1 LVIIALIL
9 IIFIAIQT
17 DYVQNK
23 LVGIATSR
31 ISKSL
36 GTEVS
41 IKHVSIG
48 ILNRLNLEGL
58 MVRDRS
64 KDTLIYAGALKV
76 RITDWFILKDKAVL
90 RYAGLEDA
98 VIKINR
104 KDGIWNYQYIIDH
117 FASPSPKD
125 PTKKSDLALDLKKID
140 LRNLRFVQNDQWVGE
155 RMTIQLANLIIDA
168 DRVDLNK
175 SIFII
180 DNIKLHQ
187 PLFAIQS
194 LPALR
199 PESLRKK
206 NTASVDTGMYF
217 NPGDIFIQTKKL
229 KITDGRL
236 FIDGNPNN
244 PSQNFDGSHIQLS
257 KLNGT
262 FNNVSF
268 IKDTIKADIDLSVKD
283 RSGFELQKLKTS
295 FRFTPQIMELA
306 SLDLRTNKSRI
317 GNYYAMKYTDFNK
330 DFGEYID
337 KVIMDARFKDA
348 KINSDDIAYFA
359 PELKNLKRNIEIS
372 GNYLGTV
379 ADFVVNNLY
388 CRVGNSTNLSGT
400 LSMKGLPD
408 INTTKILLNKGVVST
423 NYNDLLSY
431 IPALKDIKE
440 PNLAELGNIIYRGN
454 FNGTIQNFVTSG
466 VFSTA
471 LGGLT
476 TDLSLKLPNKGEPT
490 YKGKIETTRFNIG
503 KFLNADILGLV
514 NFKGG
519 IEGSSFNID
528 QLKTSL
534 NGTIDSLQLNG
545 YTYSNI
551 VTNGTFQ
558 KKAFT
563 GELEIDDPNLNF
575 TNSVEIDF
583 SKEIPSFNIVGDLVQ
598 SNLKAL
604 NFVKENIQITG
615 LLDANFTGTNIDN
628 FKGTAKFLNAAVKD
642 ETNKIS
648 FDSLNL
654 SSVQID
660 STRILS
666 VGSNELNA
674 TISGQFSILEL
685 PASIQAFLHHYYPVY
700 IREPKVIPQ
709 NQRFNIQFNT
719 RFIEPYLQIFAKKL
733 SGFNDASL
741 NGSIDTR
748 NSDLKVSANVPYGK
762 IDKYA
767 FNGIQLEGRGNLD
780 TISLNGNITTVTIN
794 DSLNFPNTN
803 ISVVARDDHSV
814 ISVKTSADNTLNE
827 ASLNADVVTLEDG
840 ARIQFL
846 PSSFVLNTKKWN
858 LEKEGE
864 LILRKNFIKATDVK
878 FSQGFQEIEVETE
891 EEDGGNTNNL
901 VVRLKNVVLGD
912 LTSPFL
918 KDPRLEGIT
927 SGEITMRD
935 FFGQFNAD
943 AILKAE
949 QFRFNDDSIGLVNI
963 KAGYNSKTGLIPFD
977 IQSANKG
984 FDFSA
989 KGSYNLKD
997 SIQQPLYTDIDLRDT
1012 RIHLLNQ
1019 FLTGL
1024 FSDLKGQAKGKLSI
1038 SGDPS
1043 SPTLIGKITLLNA
1056 GLKVDYTQVYY
1067 TIDSANISFEQD
1079 GINFGQFTIKDQ
1091 YKNTGTVK
1099 GKLFERGFKD
1109 MAFDFDLSTNKLLL
1123 IDTKP
1128 EDNQQFYGRAIG
1140 RVSTFSLKG
1149 PESNARMTLVAE
1161 STDSSHI
1168 FIPNSVTR
1176 ESGSADFIVFK
1187 EYGTEMIT
1195 NKNKSGFNLTVD
1207 LDLTAT
1213 NKTQIDVILDDLTG
1227 DVIKATGNGRLK
1239 IRAGTTEPLTIR
1251 GRYNIERG
1259 NYDFNFQSFIR
1270 KPFELMPNAGNYIEW
1285 TGDPFKA
1292 DIKIDAQYTAER
1304 IALYDLVSN
1313 LNLSGAVKGYRGEVY
1328 VIAELRDKLTEPKIR
1343 FRLDFPQGSPIKSDN
1358 ELSQYL
1364 NRLQNDDN
1372 EILKQVSFLIVFN
1385 TFAPPSVG
1393 NGGGNAANSS
1403 LTTIGANTL
1412 SQILTKEIN
1421 KMFSNFLY
1429 KLTGDKSLRF
1439 DLGTSWYSNNEITS
1453 SVAGGTLNNN
1463 SIDRSRVN
1471 FKLGKSFFQDKMIV
1485 TFGGDLDFNV
1495 SNSAA
1500 VKNGNFQWL
1509 PDLNIEFILSND
1521 RKLRAILFNKNS
1533 LDISNTGA
1541 GGIGRRNRFGASISY
1556 RKDFDKLFATKQD
1569 DVVFKPAT
1577 DSTQNN
1583 PASGQ

>member
-1 LVIIALIL
+1 M
-9 IIFIAIQT
+9 
-17 DYVQNK
+17 
-23 LVGIATSR
+23 ATSR

-64 KDTLIYAGALKV
+64 KDTLIYAGAVKV
-76 RITDWFILKDKAVL
+76 RITDWFILKEKSVL

-104 KDGIWNYQYIIDH
+104 KDSVWNYQYIVDH
-117 FASPSPKD
+117 FTSPSPS
-125 PTKKSDLALDLKKID
+125 KKKKGGLELDLKKID
-140 LRNLRFVQNDQWVGE
+140 LKNLRLVKNDQWVGE
-155 RMTIQLANLIIDA
+155 KMTVQFASLIIDA
-168 DRVDLNK
+168 NRVDLNN
-175 SIFII
+175 SIFLI
-180 DNIKLHQ
+180 DDIKLHQ
-187 PLFAIQS
+187 PFFAIQA

-199 PESLRKK
+199 PDSLRKK
-206 NTASVDTGMYF
+206 TKASIDTGMYF
-217 NPGDIFIQTKKL
+217 NAGDILVQAKQL
-229 KITDGRL
+229 KITDGKL

-244 PSQNFDGSHIQLS
+244 PSNNFDGSHIQLS
-257 KLNGT
+257 KLNGS
-262 FNNVSF
+262 FNHLSF
-268 IKDTIKADIDLSVKD
+268 VKDTIRADIDLSVKD
-283 RSGFELQKLKTS
+283 RSGFELQRLKTK

-306 SLDLRTNKSRI
+306 SLDLRTSKSRI

-337 KVIMDARFKDA
+337 KVVMEARFKDA

-359 PELKNLKRNIEIS
+359 PELNNLKRNIEIS

-379 ADFVVNNLY
+379 ADFTT
-388 CRVGNSTNLSGT
+388 TNLSCRIGNNTKLYGT

-408 INTTKILLNKGVVST
+408 INTTKIGLTKSVVTT
-423 NYNDLLSY
+423 NYNDLLSF
-431 IPALKDIKE
+431 IPVLKDIKD

-454 FNGTIQNFVTSG
+454 FNGTIRNFVTSG

-476 TDLSLKLPNKGEPT
+476 TDISLKLPVKGEPS
-490 YKGKIETTRFNIG
+490 YKGEIETTRFNIG
-503 KFLNADILGLV
+503 KFLNTEALGLV

-528 QLKTSL
+528 LLKTTV
-534 NGTIDSLQLNG
+534 NGTIDSLQFNG
-545 YTYSNI
+545 YTYANI
-551 VTNGTFQ
+551 ITNGTFQ
-558 KKAFT
+558 KKSFE

-575 TNSVEIDF
+575 TNSVIIDL
-583 SKEIPSFNIVGDLVQ
+583 SKEEPSFNIVGDLVQ

-604 NFVKENIQITG
+604 NFVKQNIEITG

-628 FKGTAKFLNAAVKD
+628 FKGIAKFLNASIKD

-654 SSVQID
+654 SSIQND
-660 STRILS
+660 SIKILS
-666 VGSNELNA
+666 VGSNELQA

-685 PASIQAFLHHYYPVY
+685 PASIQSFLHHYYPVY
-700 IREPKVIPQ
+700 IAEPKVIPQ
-709 NQRFNIQFNT
+709 NQRFDIKINT
-719 RFIEPYLQIFAKKL
+719 NYIEPYLQIFTKGIT
-733 SGFNDASL
+733 GFNDASL
-741 NGSIDTR
+741 TGSIDTR
-748 NSDLKVSANVPYGK
+748 NNDLKISANVPYGRF
-762 IDKYA
+762 DKYG

-780 TISLNGNITTVTIN
+780 TISLNGNITTITIN

-803 ISVVARDDHSV
+803 ISVVAKNDHSIV
-814 ISVKTSADNTLNE
+814 SIKTSADNTLNE
-827 ASLNADVVTLEDG
+827 ASLNADVITLEDG

-864 LILRKNFIKATDVK
+864 LILRKKIIKATDVK
-878 FSQGFQEIEVETE
+878 FTQGFQEIEVETE

-901 VVRLKNVVLGD
+901 IVKLKNVVLGD
-912 LTSPFL
+912 LTSLFM

-935 FFGQFNAD
+935 FFGQFNAE
-943 AILKAE
+943 ALLKAE

-963 KAGYNSKTGLIPFD
+963 KSGYNSKTGLIPFD

-1024 FSDLKGQAKGKLSI
+1024 FSDLKGQAKGKLSV
-1038 SGDPS
+1038 SGDPK
-1043 SPTLIGKITLLNA
+1043 SPTLLGKVKLLNA

-1067 TIDSANISFEQD
+1067 TIDSANISFEED
-1079 GINFGQFTIKDQ
+1079 GIDFGQFTIKDQ
-1091 YKNTGTVK
+1091 YKNIGSVK
-1099 GKLFERGFKD
+1099 GKLYERGFKD

-1123 IDTKP
+1123 IDTKL

-1149 PESNARMTLVAE
+1149 PESNAKMTLVAE

-1168 FIPNSVTR
+1168 YIPNSVTR

-1187 EYGTEMIT
+1187 EYGTEMVNT
-1195 NKNKSGFNLTVD
+1195 KNKSGFNLTVD

-1213 NKTQIDVILDDLTG
+1213 NKTEIDVILDDLTG
-1227 DVIKATGNGRLK
+1227 DVIKATGNGRLR

-1251 GRYNIERG
+1251 GRYNIEKG

-1270 KPFELMPNAGNYIEW
+1270 KPFVLMPNAGNYIEW

-1292 DIKIDAQYTAER
+1292 DIRIDAQYTAER
-1304 IALYDLVSN
+1304 IAMYDLVSN
-1313 LNLSGAVKGYRGEVY
+1313 LQVDGTTKGYRGEVY
-1328 VIAELRDKLTEPKIR
+1328 VIAELRDKLTAPKIR
-1343 FRLDFPQGSPIKSDN
+1343 FRLDFPQGSPVKTDN
-1358 ELSQYL
+1358 VLAQYI
-1364 NRLQNDDN
+1364 NRLENDEN

-1393 NGGGNAANSS
+1393 NSGSSAANNS

-1453 SVAGGTLNNN
+1453 NVAGGTLNNN
-1463 SIDRSRVN
+1463 TIDRSRVN

-1500 VKNGNFQWL
+1500 IKNGNFQWL
-1509 PDLNIEFILSND
+1509 PDLNVEFILSKD

-1533 LDISNTGA
+1533 LDISNTSA

-1556 RKDFDKLFATKQD
+1556 RKDFDKLFATKPD
-1569 DVVFKPAT
+1569 DIVFKPAT
-1577 DSTQNN
+1577 DSTQKS

>member
-1 LVIIALIL
+1 M
-9 IIFIAIQT
+9 
-17 DYVQNK
+17 
-23 LVGIATSR
+23 ATSR

-64 KDTLIYAGALKV
+64 KDTLIYAGAVKV
-76 RITDWFILKDKAVL
+76 RITDWFILKEKSVL

-104 KDGIWNYQYIIDH
+104 KDSVWNYQYIVDH
-117 FASPSPKD
+117 FTSPSPS
-125 PTKKSDLALDLKKID
+125 KKKKGGLELDLKKID
-140 LRNLRFVQNDQWVGE
+140 LKNLRLVKNDQWVGE
-155 RMTIQLANLIIDA
+155 KMTVQFASLIIDA
-168 DRVDLNK
+168 NRVDLNN
-175 SIFII
+175 SIFLI
-180 DNIKLHQ
+180 DDIKLHQ
-187 PLFAIQS
+187 PFFAIQA

-199 PESLRKK
+199 PDSLRKK
-206 NTASVDTGMYF
+206 TKASIDTGMYF
-217 NPGDIFIQTKKL
+217 NAGDILVQAKQL
-229 KITDGRL
+229 KITDGKL

-244 PSQNFDGSHIQLS
+244 PSNNFDGSHIQLS
-257 KLNGT
+257 KLNGS
-262 FNNVSF
+262 FNHLSF
-268 IKDTIKADIDLSVKD
+268 VKDTIRADIDLSVKD
-283 RSGFELQKLKTS
+283 RSGFELQRLKTK

-306 SLDLRTNKSRI
+306 SLDLRTSKSRI

-337 KVIMDARFKDA
+337 KVVMEARFKDA

-379 ADFVVNNLY
+379 ADFTT
-388 CRVGNSTNLSGT
+388 TNLSCRIGNNTKLYGT

-408 INTTKILLNKGVVST
+408 INTTKIGLTKSVVTT
-423 NYNDLLSY
+423 NYNDLLSF
-431 IPALKDIKE
+431 IPVLKDIKD

-454 FNGTIQNFVTSG
+454 FNGTIRNFVTSG

-476 TDLSLKLPNKGEPT
+476 TDISLKLPVKGEPS
-490 YKGKIETTRFNIG
+490 YKGEIETTRFNIG
-503 KFLNADILGLV
+503 KFLNTDALGLV

-528 QLKTSL
+528 LLKTTV
-534 NGTIDSLQLNG
+534 NGTIDSLQFNG
-545 YTYSNI
+545 YTYANI
-551 VTNGTFQ
+551 ITNGTFQ
-558 KKAFT
+558 KKSFE

-575 TNSVEIDF
+575 TNSVIIDL
-583 SKEIPSFNIVGDLVQ
+583 SKEEPSFNIVGDLVQ

-604 NFVKENIQITG
+604 NFVKQNIEITG

-628 FKGTAKFLNAAVKD
+628 FKGIAKFLNASIKD

-654 SSVQID
+654 SSIQND
-660 STRILS
+660 SIKILS
-666 VGSNELNA
+666 VGSNELQA

-685 PASIQAFLHHYYPVY
+685 PASIQSFLHHYYPVY
-700 IREPKVIPQ
+700 IAEPKVIPQ
-709 NQRFNIQFNT
+709 NQRFDIKINT
-719 RFIEPYLQIFAKKL
+719 NYIEPYLQIFTKGIT
-733 SGFNDASL
+733 GFNDASL
-741 NGSIDTR
+741 TGSIDTR
-748 NSDLKVSANVPYGK
+748 NNDLKISANVPYGRF
-762 IDKYA
+762 DKYG

-780 TISLNGNITTVTIN
+780 TISLNGNITTITIN

-803 ISVVARDDHSV
+803 ISVVAKNDHSIV
-814 ISVKTSADNTLNE
+814 SIKTSADNTLNE
-827 ASLNADVVTLEDG
+827 ASLNADVITLEDG

-864 LILRKNFIKATDVK
+864 LILRKKIIKATDVK
-878 FSQGFQEIEVETE
+878 FTQGFQEIEVETE

-901 VVRLKNVVLGD
+901 IVKLKNVVLGD
-912 LTSPFL
+912 LTSLFM

-935 FFGQFNAD
+935 FFGQFNAE
-943 AILKAE
+943 ALLKAE

-963 KAGYNSKTGLIPFD
+963 KSGYNSKTGLIPFD

-1024 FSDLKGQAKGKLSI
+1024 FSDLKGQAKGKLSV
-1038 SGDPS
+1038 SGDPK
-1043 SPTLIGKITLLNA
+1043 SPTLLGKVKLLNA

-1067 TIDSANISFEQD
+1067 TIDSANISFEED
-1079 GINFGQFTIKDQ
+1079 GIDFGQFTIKDQ
-1091 YKNTGTVK
+1091 YKNIGSVK
-1099 GKLFERGFKD
+1099 GKLYERGFKD

-1123 IDTKP
+1123 IDTKL

-1149 PESNARMTLVAE
+1149 PESNAKMTLVAE

-1168 FIPNSVTR
+1168 YIPNSVTR

-1187 EYGTEMIT
+1187 EYGTEMVNT
-1195 NKNKSGFNLTVD
+1195 KNKSGFNLTVD

-1213 NKTQIDVILDDLTG
+1213 NKTEIDVILDDLTG
-1227 DVIKATGNGRLK
+1227 DVIKATGNGRLR

-1251 GRYNIERG
+1251 GRYNIEKG

-1270 KPFELMPNAGNYIEW
+1270 KPFVLMPNAGNYIEW

-1292 DIKIDAQYTAER
+1292 DIRIDAQYTAER
-1304 IALYDLVSN
+1304 IAMYDLVSN
-1313 LNLSGAVKGYRGEVY
+1313 LQVDGTTKGYRGEVY
-1328 VIAELRDKLTEPKIR
+1328 VIAELRDKLTAPKIR
-1343 FRLDFPQGSPIKSDN
+1343 FRLDFPQGSPVKTDN
-1358 ELSQYL
+1358 VLAQYI
-1364 NRLQNDDN
+1364 NRLENDEN

-1393 NGGGNAANSS
+1393 NSGSSAANNS

-1453 SVAGGTLNNN
+1453 NVAGGTLNNN
-1463 SIDRSRVN
+1463 TIDRSRVN

-1500 VKNGNFQWL
+1500 IKNGNFQWL
-1509 PDLNIEFILSND
+1509 PDLNVEFILSKD

-1533 LDISNTGA
+1533 LDISNTSA

-1556 RKDFDKLFATKQD
+1556 RKDFDKLFATKPD
-1569 DVVFKPAT
+1569 DIVVKPAT
-1577 DSTQNN
+1577 DSTQKS

>member
-1 LVIIALIL
+1 
-9 IIFIAIQT
+9 
-17 DYVQNK
+17 
-23 LVGIATSR
+23 
-31 ISKSL
+31 
-36 GTEVS
+36 
-41 IKHVSIG
+41 
-48 ILNRLNLEGL
+48 

-64 KDTLIYAGALKV
+64 KDTLIYAGAVKV
-76 RITDWFILKDKAVL
+76 RITDWFILKEKSVL

-104 KDGIWNYQYIIDH
+104 KDSVWNYQYIVDH
-117 FASPSPKD
+117 FTSPSPS
-125 PTKKSDLALDLKKID
+125 KKKKGGLELDLKKID
-140 LRNLRFVQNDQWVGE
+140 LKNLRLVKNDQWVGE
-155 RMTIQLANLIIDA
+155 KMTVQFASLIIDA
-168 DRVDLNK
+168 NRVDLNN
-175 SIFII
+175 SIFLI
-180 DNIKLHQ
+180 DDIKLHQ
-187 PLFAIQS
+187 PFFAIQA

-199 PESLRKK
+199 PDSLRKK
-206 NTASVDTGMYF
+206 TKASIDTGMYF
-217 NPGDIFIQTKKL
+217 NAGDILVQAKQL
-229 KITDGRL
+229 KITDGKL

-244 PSQNFDGSHIQLS
+244 PSNNFDGSHIQLS
-257 KLNGT
+257 KLNGS
-262 FNNVSF
+262 FNHLSF
-268 IKDTIKADIDLSVKD
+268 VKDTIRADIDLSVKD
-283 RSGFELQKLKTS
+283 RSGFELQRLKTK

-306 SLDLRTNKSRI
+306 SLDLRTSKSRI

-337 KVIMDARFKDA
+337 KVVMEARFKDA

-379 ADFVVNNLY
+379 ADFTT
-388 CRVGNSTNLSGT
+388 TNLSCRIGNNTKLYGT

-408 INTTKILLNKGVVST
+408 INTTKIGLTKSVVTT
-423 NYNDLLSY
+423 NYNDLLSF
-431 IPALKDIKE
+431 IPVLKDIKD

-454 FNGTIQNFVTSG
+454 FNGTIRNFVTSG

-476 TDLSLKLPNKGEPT
+476 TDISLKLPVKGEPS
-490 YKGKIETTRFNIG
+490 YKGEIETTRFNIG
-503 KFLNADILGLV
+503 KFLNTDALGLV

-528 QLKTSL
+528 LLKTTV
-534 NGTIDSLQLNG
+534 NGTIDSLQFNG
-545 YTYSNI
+545 YTYANI
-551 VTNGTFQ
+551 ITNGTFQ
-558 KKAFT
+558 KKSFE

-575 TNSVEIDF
+575 TNSVIIDL
-583 SKEIPSFNIVGDLVQ
+583 SKEEPSFNIVGDLVQ

-604 NFVKENIQITG
+604 NFVKQNIEITG

-628 FKGTAKFLNAAVKD
+628 FKGIAKFLNASIKD

-654 SSVQID
+654 SSIQND
-660 STRILS
+660 SIKILS
-666 VGSNELNA
+666 VGSNELQA

-685 PASIQAFLHHYYPVY
+685 PASIQSFLHHYYPVY
-700 IREPKVIPQ
+700 IAEPKVIPQ
-709 NQRFNIQFNT
+709 NQRFDIKINT
-719 RFIEPYLQIFAKKL
+719 NYIEPYLQIFTKGIT
-733 SGFNDASL
+733 GFNDASL
-741 NGSIDTR
+741 TGSIDTR
-748 NSDLKVSANVPYGK
+748 NNDLKISANVPYGRF
-762 IDKYA
+762 DKYG

-780 TISLNGNITTVTIN
+780 TISLNGNITTITIN

-803 ISVVARDDHSV
+803 ISVVAKNDHSIV
-814 ISVKTSADNTLNE
+814 SIKTSADNTLNE
-827 ASLNADVVTLEDG
+827 ASLNADVITLEDG

-864 LILRKNFIKATDVK
+864 LILRKKIIKATDVK
-878 FSQGFQEIEVETE
+878 FTQGFQEIEVETE

-901 VVRLKNVVLGD
+901 IVKLKNVVLGD
-912 LTSPFL
+912 LTSLFM

-935 FFGQFNAD
+935 FFGQFNAE
-943 AILKAE
+943 ALLKAE

-963 KAGYNSKTGLIPFD
+963 KSGYNSKTGLIPFD

-1024 FSDLKGQAKGKLSI
+1024 FSDLKGQAKGKLSV
-1038 SGDPS
+1038 SGDPK
-1043 SPTLIGKITLLNA
+1043 SPTLLGKVKLLNA

-1067 TIDSANISFEQD
+1067 TIDSANISFEED
-1079 GINFGQFTIKDQ
+1079 GIDFGQFTIKDQ
-1091 YKNTGTVK
+1091 YKNIGSVK
-1099 GKLFERGFKD
+1099 GKLYERGFKD

-1123 IDTKP
+1123 IDTKL

-1149 PESNARMTLVAE
+1149 PESNAKMTLVAE

-1168 FIPNSVTR
+1168 YIPNSVTR

-1187 EYGTEMIT
+1187 EYGTEMVNT
-1195 NKNKSGFNLTVD
+1195 KNKSGFNLTVD

-1213 NKTQIDVILDDLTG
+1213 NKTEIDVILDDLTG
-1227 DVIKATGNGRLK
+1227 DVIKATGNGRLR

-1251 GRYNIERG
+1251 GRYNIEKG

-1270 KPFELMPNAGNYIEW
+1270 KPFVLMPNAGNYIEW

-1292 DIKIDAQYTAER
+1292 DIRIDAQYTAER
-1304 IALYDLVSN
+1304 IAMYDLVSN
-1313 LNLSGAVKGYRGEVY
+1313 LQVDGTTKGYRGEVY
-1328 VIAELRDKLTEPKIR
+1328 VIAELRDKLTAPKIR
-1343 FRLDFPQGSPIKSDN
+1343 FRLDFPQGSPVKTDN
-1358 ELSQYL
+1358 VLAQYI
-1364 NRLQNDDN
+1364 NRLENDEN

-1393 NGGGNAANSS
+1393 NSGSSAANNS

-1453 SVAGGTLNNN
+1453 NVAGGTLNNN
-1463 SIDRSRVN
+1463 TIDRSRVN

-1500 VKNGNFQWL
+1500 IKNGNFQWL
-1509 PDLNIEFILSND
+1509 PDLNVEFILSKD

-1533 LDISNTGA
+1533 LDISNTSA

-1556 RKDFDKLFATKQD
+1556 RKDFDKLFATKPD
-1569 DVVFKPAT
+1569 DIVFKPAT
-1577 DSTQNN
+1577 DSTQKS

>member
-1 LVIIALIL
+1 M
-9 IIFIAIQT
+9 
-17 DYVQNK
+17 
-23 LVGIATSR
+23 ATSR

-64 KDTLIYAGALKV
+64 KDTLIYAGAVKV
-76 RITDWFILKDKAVL
+76 RITDWFILKEKSVL

-104 KDGIWNYQYIIDH
+104 KDSVWNYQYIVDH
-117 FASPSPKD
+117 FTSPSPS
-125 PTKKSDLALDLKKID
+125 KKKKGGLELDLKKID
-140 LRNLRFVQNDQWVGE
+140 LKNLRLVKNDQWVGE
-155 RMTIQLANLIIDA
+155 KMTVQFASLIIDA
-168 DRVDLNK
+168 NRVDLNN
-175 SIFII
+175 SIFLI
-180 DNIKLHQ
+180 DDIKLHQ
-187 PLFAIQS
+187 PFFAIQA

-199 PESLRKK
+199 PDSLRKK
-206 NTASVDTGMYF
+206 TKASIDTGMYF
-217 NPGDIFIQTKKL
+217 NAGDILVQAKQL
-229 KITDGRL
+229 KITDGKL

-244 PSQNFDGSHIQLS
+244 PSNNFDGSHIQLS
-257 KLNGT
+257 KLNGS
-262 FNNVSF
+262 FNHLSF
-268 IKDTIKADIDLSVKD
+268 VKDTIRADIDLSVKD
-283 RSGFELQKLKTS
+283 RSGFELQRLKTK

-306 SLDLRTNKSRI
+306 SLDLRTSKSRI

-337 KVIMDARFKDA
+337 KVVMEARFKDA

-379 ADFVVNNLY
+379 ADFTT
-388 CRVGNSTNLSGT
+388 TNLSCRIGNNTKLYGT

-408 INTTKILLNKGVVST
+408 INTTKIGLTKSVVTT
-423 NYNDLLSY
+423 NYNDLLSF
-431 IPALKDIKE
+431 IPVLKDIKD

-454 FNGTIQNFVTSG
+454 FNGTIRNFVTSG

-476 TDLSLKLPNKGEPT
+476 TDISLKLPVKGEPS
-490 YKGKIETTRFNIG
+490 YKGEIETTRFNIG
-503 KFLNADILGLV
+503 KFLNTDALGLV

-528 QLKTSL
+528 LLKTTV
-534 NGTIDSLQLNG
+534 NGTIDSLQFNG
-545 YTYSNI
+545 YTYANI
-551 VTNGTFQ
+551 ITNGTFQ
-558 KKAFT
+558 KKSFE

-575 TNSVEIDF
+575 TNSVIIDL
-583 SKEIPSFNIVGDLVQ
+583 SKEEPSFNIVGDLVQ

-604 NFVKENIQITG
+604 NFVKQNIEITG

-628 FKGTAKFLNAAVKD
+628 FKGIAKFLNASIKD

-654 SSVQID
+654 SSIQND
-660 STRILS
+660 SIKILS
-666 VGSNELNA
+666 VGSNELQA

-685 PASIQAFLHHYYPVY
+685 PASIQSFLHHYYPVY
-700 IREPKVIPQ
+700 IAEPKVIPQ
-709 NQRFNIQFNT
+709 NQRFDIKINT
-719 RFIEPYLQIFAKKL
+719 NYIEPYLQIFTKGIT
-733 SGFNDASL
+733 GFNDASL
-741 NGSIDTR
+741 TGSIDTR
-748 NSDLKVSANVPYGK
+748 NNDLKISANVPYGRF
-762 IDKYA
+762 DKYG

-780 TISLNGNITTVTIN
+780 TISLNGNITTITIN

-803 ISVVARDDHSV
+803 ISVVAKNDHSIV
-814 ISVKTSADNTLNE
+814 SIKTSADNTLNE
-827 ASLNADVVTLEDG
+827 ASLNADVITLEDG

-864 LILRKNFIKATDVK
+864 LILRKKIIKATDVK
-878 FSQGFQEIEVETE
+878 FTQGFQEIEVETE

-901 VVRLKNVVLGD
+901 IVKLKNVVLGD
-912 LTSPFL
+912 LTSLFM

-935 FFGQFNAD
+935 FFGQFNAE
-943 AILKAE
+943 ALLKAE

-963 KAGYNSKTGLIPFD
+963 KSGYNSKTGLIPFD

-1024 FSDLKGQAKGKLSI
+1024 FSDLKGQAKGKLSV
-1038 SGDPS
+1038 SGDPK
-1043 SPTLIGKITLLNA
+1043 SPTLLGKVKLLNA

-1067 TIDSANISFEQD
+1067 TIDSDNISFEED
-1079 GINFGQFTIKDQ
+1079 GIDFGQFTIKDQ
-1091 YKNTGTVK
+1091 YKNIGSVK
-1099 GKLFERGFKD
+1099 GKLYERGFKD

-1123 IDTKP
+1123 IDTKL

-1149 PESNARMTLVAE
+1149 PESNAKMTLVAE

-1168 FIPNSVTR
+1168 YIPNSVTR

-1187 EYGTEMIT
+1187 EYGTEMVNT
-1195 NKNKSGFNLTVD
+1195 KNKSGFNLTVD

-1213 NKTQIDVILDDLTG
+1213 NKTEIDVILDDLTG
-1227 DVIKATGNGRLK
+1227 DVIKATGNGRLR

-1251 GRYNIERG
+1251 GRYNIEKG

-1270 KPFELMPNAGNYIEW
+1270 KPFVLMPNAGNYIEW

-1292 DIKIDAQYTAER
+1292 DIRIDAQYTAER
-1304 IALYDLVSN
+1304 IAMYDLVSN
-1313 LNLSGAVKGYRGEVY
+1313 LQVDGTTKGYRGEVY
-1328 VIAELRDKLTEPKIR
+1328 VIAELRDKLTAPKIR
-1343 FRLDFPQGSPIKSDN
+1343 FRLDFPQGSPVKTDN
-1358 ELSQYL
+1358 VLAQYI
-1364 NRLQNDDN
+1364 NRLENDEN

-1393 NGGGNAANSS
+1393 NSGSSAANNS

-1453 SVAGGTLNNN
+1453 NVAGGTLNNN
-1463 SIDRSRVN
+1463 TIDRSRVN

-1500 VKNGNFQWL
+1500 IKNGNFQWL
-1509 PDLNIEFILSND
+1509 PDLNVEFILSKD

-1533 LDISNTGA
+1533 LDISNTSA

-1556 RKDFDKLFATKQD
+1556 RKDFDKLFATKPD
-1569 DVVFKPAT
+1569 DIVFKPAT
-1577 DSTQNN
+1577 DSTQKS

>member
-1 LVIIALIL
+1 M
-9 IIFIAIQT
+9 
-17 DYVQNK
+17 
-23 LVGIATSR
+23 ATSR

-64 KDTLIYAGALKV
+64 KDTLIYAGAVKV
-76 RITDWFILKDKAVL
+76 RITDWFILKEKSVL

-104 KDGIWNYQYIIDH
+104 KDSVWNYQYIVDH
-117 FASPSPKD
+117 FTSPSPS
-125 PTKKSDLALDLKKID
+125 KKKKGGLELDLKKID
-140 LRNLRFVQNDQWVGE
+140 LKNLRLVKNDQWVGE
-155 RMTIQLANLIIDA
+155 KMTVQFASLIIDA
-168 DRVDLNK
+168 NRVDLNN
-175 SIFII
+175 SIFLI
-180 DNIKLHQ
+180 DDIKLHQ
-187 PLFAIQS
+187 PFFAIQA

-199 PESLRKK
+199 PDSLRKK
-206 NTASVDTGMYF
+206 TKASIDTGMYF
-217 NPGDIFIQTKKL
+217 NAGDILVQAKQL
-229 KITDGRL
+229 KITDGKL

-244 PSQNFDGSHIQLS
+244 PSNNFDGSHIQLS
-257 KLNGT
+257 KLNGS
-262 FNNVSF
+262 FNHLSF
-268 IKDTIKADIDLSVKD
+268 VKDTIRADIDLSVKD
-283 RSGFELQKLKTS
+283 RSGFELQRLKTK

-306 SLDLRTNKSRI
+306 SLDLRTSKSRI

-337 KVIMDARFKDA
+337 KVVMEARFKDA

-379 ADFVVNNLY
+379 ADFTT
-388 CRVGNSTNLSGT
+388 TNLSCRIGNNTKLYGT

-408 INTTKILLNKGVVST
+408 INTTKIGLTKSVVTT
-423 NYNDLLSY
+423 NYNDLLSF
-431 IPALKDIKE
+431 IPVLKDIKD

-454 FNGTIQNFVTSG
+454 FNGTIRNFVTSG

-476 TDLSLKLPNKGEPT
+476 TDISLKLPVKGEPS
-490 YKGKIETTRFNIG
+490 YKGEIETTRFNIG
-503 KFLNADILGLV
+503 KFLNTDALGLV

-528 QLKTSL
+528 LLKTTV
-534 NGTIDSLQLNG
+534 NGTIDSLQFNG
-545 YTYSNI
+545 YTYANI
-551 VTNGTFQ
+551 ITNGTFQ
-558 KKAFT
+558 KKSFE

-575 TNSVEIDF
+575 TNSVIIDL
-583 SKEIPSFNIVGDLVQ
+583 SKEEPSFNIVGDLVQ

-604 NFVKENIQITG
+604 NFVKQNIEITG

-628 FKGTAKFLNAAVKD
+628 FKGIAKFLNASIKD

-654 SSVQID
+654 SSIQND
-660 STRILS
+660 SIKILS
-666 VGSNELNA
+666 VGSNELQA

-685 PASIQAFLHHYYPVY
+685 PASIQSFLHHYYPVY
-700 IREPKVIPQ
+700 IAEPKVIPQ
-709 NQRFNIQFNT
+709 NQRFDIKINT
-719 RFIEPYLQIFAKKL
+719 NYIEPYLQIFTKGIT
-733 SGFNDASL
+733 GFNDASL
-741 NGSIDTR
+741 TGSIDTR
-748 NSDLKVSANVPYGK
+748 NNDLKISANVPYGRF
-762 IDKYA
+762 DKYG

-780 TISLNGNITTVTIN
+780 TISLNGNITTITIN

-803 ISVVARDDHSV
+803 ISVVAKNDHSIV
-814 ISVKTSADNTLNE
+814 SIKTSADNTLNE
-827 ASLNADVVTLEDG
+827 ASLNADVITLEDG

-864 LILRKNFIKATDVK
+864 LILRKKIIKATDVK
-878 FSQGFQEIEVETE
+878 FTQGFQEIEVETE

-901 VVRLKNVVLGD
+901 IVKLKNVVLGD
-912 LTSPFL
+912 LTSLFM

-935 FFGQFNAD
+935 FFGQFNAE
-943 AILKAE
+943 ALLKAE

-963 KAGYNSKTGLIPFD
+963 KSGYNSKTGLIPFD

-1024 FSDLKGQAKGKLSI
+1024 FSDLKGQAKGKLSV
-1038 SGDPS
+1038 SGDPK
-1043 SPTLIGKITLLNA
+1043 SPTLLGKVKLLNA

-1067 TIDSANISFEQD
+1067 TIDSANISFEED
-1079 GINFGQFTIKDQ
+1079 GIDFGQFTIKDQ
-1091 YKNTGTVK
+1091 YKNIGSVK
-1099 GKLFERGFKD
+1099 GKLYERGFKD

-1123 IDTKP
+1123 IDTKL

-1149 PESNARMTLVAE
+1149 PESNAKMTLVAE

-1168 FIPNSVTR
+1168 YIPNSVTR

-1187 EYGTEMIT
+1187 EYGTEMVNT
-1195 NKNKSGFNLTVD
+1195 KNKSGFNLTVD

-1213 NKTQIDVILDDLTG
+1213 NKTEIDVILDDLTG
-1227 DVIKATGNGRLK
+1227 DVIKATGNGRLR

-1251 GRYNIERG
+1251 GRYNIEKG

-1270 KPFELMPNAGNYIEW
+1270 KPFVLMPNAGNYIEW

-1292 DIKIDAQYTAER
+1292 DIRIDAQYTAER
-1304 IALYDLVSN
+1304 IAMYDLVSN
-1313 LNLSGAVKGYRGEVY
+1313 LQVDGTTKGYRGEVY
-1328 VIAELRDKLTEPKIR
+1328 VIAELRDKLTAPKIR
-1343 FRLDFPQGSPIKSDN
+1343 FRLDFPQGSPVKTDN
-1358 ELSQYL
+1358 VLAQYI
-1364 NRLQNDDN
+1364 NRLENDEN

-1393 NGGGNAANSS
+1393 NSGSSAANNS

-1453 SVAGGTLNNN
+1453 NVAGGTLNNN
-1463 SIDRSRVN
+1463 TIDLSRVN

-1500 VKNGNFQWL
+1500 IKNGNFQWL
-1509 PDLNIEFILSND
+1509 PDLNVEFILSKD

-1533 LDISNTGA
+1533 LDISNTSA

-1556 RKDFDKLFATKQD
+1556 RKDFDKLFATKPD
-1569 DVVFKPAT
+1569 DIVFKPAT
-1577 DSTQNN
+1577 DSTQKS

>member
-1 LVIIALIL
+1 M
-9 IIFIAIQT
+9 
-17 DYVQNK
+17 
-23 LVGIATSR
+23 ATSR

-36 GTEVS
+36 CTEVS

-64 KDTLIYAGALKV
+64 KDTLIYAGAVKV
-76 RITDWFILKDKAVL
+76 RITDWFILKEKSVL

-104 KDGIWNYQYIIDH
+104 KDSVWNYQYIVDH
-117 FASPSPKD
+117 FTSPSPS
-125 PTKKSDLALDLKKID
+125 KKKKGGLELDLKKID
-140 LRNLRFVQNDQWVGE
+140 LKNLRLVKNDQWVGE
-155 RMTIQLANLIIDA
+155 KMTVQFASLIIDA
-168 DRVDLNK
+168 NRVDLNN
-175 SIFII
+175 SIFLI
-180 DNIKLHQ
+180 DDIKLHQ
-187 PLFAIQS
+187 PFFAIQA

-199 PESLRKK
+199 PDSLRKK
-206 NTASVDTGMYF
+206 TKASIDTGMYF
-217 NPGDIFIQTKKL
+217 NAGDILVQAKQL
-229 KITDGRL
+229 KITDGKL

-244 PSQNFDGSHIQLS
+244 PSNNFDGSHIQLS
-257 KLNGT
+257 KLNGS
-262 FNNVSF
+262 FNHLSF
-268 IKDTIKADIDLSVKD
+268 VKDTIRADIDLSVKD
-283 RSGFELQKLKTS
+283 RSGFELQRLKTK

-306 SLDLRTNKSRI
+306 SLDLRTSKSRI

-337 KVIMDARFKDA
+337 KVVMEARFKDA

-379 ADFVVNNLY
+379 ADFTT
-388 CRVGNSTNLSGT
+388 TNLSCRIGNNTKLYGT

-408 INTTKILLNKGVVST
+408 INTTKIGLTKSVVTT
-423 NYNDLLSY
+423 NYNDLLSF
-431 IPALKDIKE
+431 IPVLKDIKD

-454 FNGTIQNFVTSG
+454 FNGTIRNFVTSG

-476 TDLSLKLPNKGEPT
+476 TDISLKLPVKGEPS
-490 YKGKIETTRFNIG
+490 YKGEIETTRFNIG
-503 KFLNADILGLV
+503 KFLNTDALGLV

-528 QLKTSL
+528 LLKTTV
-534 NGTIDSLQLNG
+534 NGTIDSLQFNG
-545 YTYSNI
+545 YTYANI
-551 VTNGTFQ
+551 ITNGTFQ
-558 KKAFT
+558 KKSFE

-575 TNSVEIDF
+575 TNSVIIDL
-583 SKEIPSFNIVGDLVQ
+583 SKEEPSFNIVGDLVQ

-604 NFVKENIQITG
+604 NFVKQNIEITG

-628 FKGTAKFLNAAVKD
+628 FKGIAKFLNASIKD

-654 SSVQID
+654 SSIQND
-660 STRILS
+660 SIKILS
-666 VGSNELNA
+666 VGSNELQA

-685 PASIQAFLHHYYPVY
+685 PASIQSFLHHYYPVY
-700 IREPKVIPQ
+700 IAEPKVIPQ
-709 NQRFNIQFNT
+709 NQRFDIKINT
-719 RFIEPYLQIFAKKL
+719 NYIEPYLQIFTKGIT
-733 SGFNDASL
+733 GFNDASL
-741 NGSIDTR
+741 TGSIDTR
-748 NSDLKVSANVPYGK
+748 NNDLKISANVPYGRF
-762 IDKYA
+762 DKYG

-780 TISLNGNITTVTIN
+780 TISLNGNITTITIN

-803 ISVVARDDHSV
+803 ISVVAKNDHSIV
-814 ISVKTSADNTLNE
+814 SIKTSADNTLNE
-827 ASLNADVVTLEDG
+827 ASLNADVITLEDG

-864 LILRKNFIKATDVK
+864 LILRKKIIKATDVK
-878 FSQGFQEIEVETE
+878 FTQGFQEIEVETE

-901 VVRLKNVVLGD
+901 IVKLKNVVLGD
-912 LTSPFL
+912 LTSLFM

-935 FFGQFNAD
+935 FFGQFNAE
-943 AILKAE
+943 ALLKAE

-963 KAGYNSKTGLIPFD
+963 KSGYNSKTGLIPFD

-1024 FSDLKGQAKGKLSI
+1024 FSDLKGQAKGKLSV
-1038 SGDPS
+1038 SGDPK
-1043 SPTLIGKITLLNA
+1043 SPTLLGKVKLLNA

-1067 TIDSANISFEQD
+1067 TIDSANISFEED
-1079 GINFGQFTIKDQ
+1079 GIDFGQFTIKDQ
-1091 YKNTGTVK
+1091 YKNIGSVK
-1099 GKLFERGFKD
+1099 GKLYERGFKD

-1123 IDTKP
+1123 IDTKL

-1149 PESNARMTLVAE
+1149 PESNAKMTLVAE

-1168 FIPNSVTR
+1168 YIPNSVTR

-1187 EYGTEMIT
+1187 EYGTEMVNT
-1195 NKNKSGFNLTVD
+1195 KNKSGFNLTVD

-1213 NKTQIDVILDDLTG
+1213 NKTEIDVILDDLTG
-1227 DVIKATGNGRLK
+1227 DVIKATGNGRLR

-1251 GRYNIERG
+1251 GRYNIEKG

-1270 KPFELMPNAGNYIEW
+1270 KPFVLMPNAGNYIEW

-1292 DIKIDAQYTAER
+1292 DIRIDAQYTAER
-1304 IALYDLVSN
+1304 IAMYDLVSN
-1313 LNLSGAVKGYRGEVY
+1313 LQVDGTTKGYRGEVY
-1328 VIAELRDKLTEPKIR
+1328 VIAELRDKLTAPKIR
-1343 FRLDFPQGSPIKSDN
+1343 FRLDFPQGSPVKTDN
-1358 ELSQYL
+1358 VLAQYI
-1364 NRLQNDDN
+1364 NRLENDEN

-1393 NGGGNAANSS
+1393 NSGSSAANNS

-1453 SVAGGTLNNN
+1453 NVAGGTLNNN
-1463 SIDRSRVN
+1463 TIDRSRVN

-1500 VKNGNFQWL
+1500 IKNGNFQWL
-1509 PDLNIEFILSND
+1509 PDLNVEFILSKD

-1533 LDISNTGA
+1533 LDISNTSA

-1556 RKDFDKLFATKQD
+1556 RKDFDKLFATKPD
-1569 DVVFKPAT
+1569 DIVFKPAT
-1577 DSTQNN
+1577 DSTQKS

>member
-1 LVIIALIL
+1 M
-9 IIFIAIQT
+9 
-17 DYVQNK
+17 
-23 LVGIATSR
+23 ATRR

-58 MVRDRS
+58 MIRDQS
-64 KDTLIYAGALKV
+64 KDTLIYAGAVKV
-76 RITDWFILKDKAVL
+76 RITDWFILKEKAVL

-104 KDGIWNYQYIIDH
+104 KDSVWNYQYFVDH
-117 FASPSPKD
+117 FTSPSPN
-125 PTKKSDLALDLKKID
+125 KKKKGGLELDLKKID
-140 LRNLRFVQNDQWVGE
+140 LKNLRLVKNDQWVGE
-155 RMTIQLANLIIDA
+155 KMTIQFASFILDANRI
-168 DRVDLNK
+168 DLNN
-175 SIFII
+175 SIFLI
-180 DNIKLHQ
+180 DDIKLHQ

-194 LPALR
+194 LRALR
-199 PESLRKK
+199 PDSLRKK
-206 NTASVDTGMYF
+206 TKASIDTGMYF
-217 NPGDIFIQTKKL
+217 NAGNIFVQTKQI
-229 KITDGRL
+229 KITDGKL

-244 PSQNFDGSHIQLS
+244 PSTNFDGSHIQLS
-257 KLNGT
+257 KLNGS
-262 FNNVSF
+262 FSNLSF
-268 IKDTIKADIDLSVKD
+268 IKDTIRADIALSLKD
-283 RSGFELQKLKTS
+283 RSGFELQRLKTK

-337 KVIMDARFKDA
+337 KVVMEARFRDA
-348 KINSDDIAYFA
+348 KISSDDIAYFA

-372 GNYLGTV
+372 GNYLGTI
-379 ADFVVNNLY
+379 ADFSTTNLSCKIGNN
-388 CRVGNSTNLSGT
+388 TKLSGT

-408 INTTKILLNKGVVST
+408 MNTTKIALTKSVVST
-423 NYNDLLSY
+423 NYNDLLSF
-431 IPALKDIKE
+431 IPVLKDIKD

-454 FNGTIQNFVTSG
+454 FNGTIRNFVTSG

-476 TDLSLKLPNKGEPT
+476 TDISLKLPIKGEPS
-490 YKGKIETTRFNIG
+490 YKGTIETTRFNIG
-503 KFLNADILGLV
+503 KFLNTDALGLV

-528 QLKTSL
+528 LLKTTV
-534 NGTIDSLQLNG
+534 NGTIDSLQFNG

-558 KKAFT
+558 KESFA

-575 TNSVEIDF
+575 TNSVIIDL
-583 SKEIPSFNIVGDLVQ
+583 SKEVPSFNIVGDLVQ

-604 NFVKENIQITG
+604 NFVKQNIEITG

-628 FKGTAKFLNAAVKD
+628 FKGVAKFLNASIKD

-654 SSVQID
+654 SSIQND
-660 STRILS
+660 SIKILS
-666 VGSNELNA
+666 VGSNELQA

-685 PASIQAFLHHYYPVY
+685 PASIQSFLHHYYPVY
-700 IREPKVIPQ
+700 IAEPKVIPQ
-709 NQRFNIQFNT
+709 NQRFDIKINT
-719 RFIEPYLQIFAKKL
+719 NYIEPYLQIFTKGIT
-733 SGFNDASL
+733 GFNDASL
-741 NGSIDTR
+741 TGSIDTR
-748 NSDLKVSANVPYGK
+748 NSDLKISANIPYGRF
-762 IDKYA
+762 DKYG

-780 TISLNGNITTVTIN
+780 TISLNGNITTITIN

-803 ISVVARDDHSV
+803 ISVVAKDDHSIV
-814 ISVKTSADNTLNE
+814 SIKTSADNTLNE
-827 ASLNADVVTLEDG
+827 ASLNADVFTLEDG

-858 LEKEGE
+858 LEKKGE
-864 LILRKNFIKATDVK
+864 LILRKKFIKATDVK

-901 VVRLKNVVLGD
+901 IVKLKNVVLGD
-912 LTSPFL
+912 LTSPFM

-927 SGEITMRD
+927 SGEITLRD
-935 FFGQFNAD
+935 FFGQFNAE
-943 AILKAE
+943 ALLKAE

-963 KAGYNSKTGLIPFD
+963 KSGYNSKTGLISFE

-1019 FLTGL
+1019 FLNGL

-1038 SGDPS
+1038 SGDPK
-1043 SPTLIGKITLLNA
+1043 SPTLLGKVKLINA

-1067 TIDSANISFEQD
+1067 TIDSANISFEED
-1079 GINFGQFTIKDQ
+1079 GIDFGQFTIKDQ
-1091 YKNTGTVK
+1091 YKNTGSVK
-1099 GKLFERGFKD
+1099 GKLYERGFKD

-1123 IDTKP
+1123 IDTKL

-1149 PESNARMTLVAE
+1149 PESNAKMTLVAE

-1168 FIPNSVTR
+1168 YIPNSVTR

-1187 EYGTEMIT
+1187 EYGTEMLNT
-1195 NKNKSGFNLTVD
+1195 KNKSGFNLTVD

-1213 NKTQIDVILDDLTG
+1213 NKTEIDVILDDLTG
-1227 DVIKATGNGRLK
+1227 DVIKATGNGRLR

-1251 GRYNIERG
+1251 GRYNIEKG

-1270 KPFELMPNAGNYIEW
+1270 KPFELIPNAGNYIEW

-1292 DIKIDAQYTAER
+1292 DIRIDAQYTAER
-1304 IALYDLVSN
+1304 IAMYDLVSN
-1313 LNLSGAVKGYRGEVY
+1313 LQVDGATKGYRGEVF
-1328 VIAELRDKLTEPKIR
+1328 VIAELRDKLTAPKIR
-1343 FRLDFPQGSPIKSDN
+1343 FRLDFPQGSPVKTDN
-1358 ELSQYL
+1358 VLAQYI
-1364 NRLQNDDN
+1364 NRLENDEN

-1393 NGGGNAANSS
+1393 NSGSSAANNS

-1453 SVAGGTLNNN
+1453 NVAGGTLNNN
-1463 SIDRSRVN
+1463 TIDRSRVN

-1500 VKNGNFQWL
+1500 IKNGNFQWL
-1509 PDLNIEFILSND
+1509 PDLNVEFILSKD

-1556 RKDFDKLFATKQD
+1556 RKDFDKLFATKPD
-1569 DVVFKPAT
+1569 DIVFKPAT
-1577 DSTQNN
+1577 DSTQKS
-1583 PASGQ
+1583 PASSQ

>member
-1 LVIIALIL
+1 M
-9 IIFIAIQT
+9 
-17 DYVQNK
+17 
-23 LVGIATSR
+23 ATRR

-58 MVRDRS
+58 MIRDQS
-64 KDTLIYAGALKV
+64 KDTLIYAGAVKV
-76 RITDWFILKDKAVL
+76 RITDWFILKEKAVL

-104 KDGIWNYQYIIDH
+104 KDSVWNYQYFVDH
-117 FASPSPKD
+117 FTSPSPN
-125 PTKKSDLALDLKKID
+125 KKKKGGLELDLKKID
-140 LRNLRFVQNDQWVGE
+140 LKNLRLVKNDQWVGE
-155 RMTIQLANLIIDA
+155 KMTIQFASFILDANRI
-168 DRVDLNK
+168 DLNN
-175 SIFII
+175 SIFLI
-180 DNIKLHQ
+180 DDIKLHQ

-194 LPALR
+194 LRALR
-199 PESLRKK
+199 PDSLRKK
-206 NTASVDTGMYF
+206 TKASIDTGMYF
-217 NPGDIFIQTKKL
+217 NAGNIFVQTKQI
-229 KITDGRL
+229 KITDGKL

-244 PSQNFDGSHIQLS
+244 PSTNFDGSHIQLS
-257 KLNGT
+257 KLNGS
-262 FNNVSF
+262 FSNLSF
-268 IKDTIKADIDLSVKD
+268 IKDTIRADIALSLKD
-283 RSGFELQKLKTS
+283 RSGFELQRLKTK

-337 KVIMDARFKDA
+337 KVVMEARFRDA
-348 KINSDDIAYFA
+348 KISSDDIAYFA

-372 GNYLGTV
+372 GNYLGTI
-379 ADFVVNNLY
+379 ANFSTTNLSCKIGNN
-388 CRVGNSTNLSGT
+388 TKLSGT

-408 INTTKILLNKGVVST
+408 MNTTKIALTKSVVST
-423 NYNDLLSY
+423 NYNDLLSF
-431 IPALKDIKE
+431 IPVLKDIKD

-454 FNGTIQNFVTSG
+454 FNGTIRNFVTSG

-476 TDLSLKLPNKGEPT
+476 TDISLKLPVKGEPS
-490 YKGKIETTRFNIG
+490 YKGTIETTRFNIG
-503 KFLNADILGLV
+503 KFLNTDALGLV

-528 QLKTSL
+528 LLKTTV
-534 NGTIDSLQLNG
+534 NGTIDSLQFNG

-558 KKAFT
+558 KKSFA

-575 TNSVEIDF
+575 TNSVIIDL
-583 SKEIPSFNIVGDLVQ
+583 SKEVPSFNIVGDLVQ

-604 NFVKENIQITG
+604 NFVKQNIEITG
-615 LLDANFTGTNIDN
+615 LLDANFSGTNIDN
-628 FKGTAKFLNAAVKD
+628 FKGVAKFLNASIKD

-654 SSVQID
+654 SSIQND
-660 STRILS
+660 SIKILS
-666 VGSNELNA
+666 IGSNELQA

-685 PASIQAFLHHYYPVY
+685 PASIQSFLHHYYPVY
-700 IREPKVIPQ
+700 IAEPKVIPQ
-709 NQRFNIQFNT
+709 NQRFDIKINT
-719 RFIEPYLQIFAKKL
+719 NYIEPYLQIFTKGIT
-733 SGFNDASL
+733 GFNDASL
-741 NGSIDTR
+741 TGSIDTR
-748 NSDLKVSANVPYGK
+748 NSDLKISANIPYGRF
-762 IDKYA
+762 DKYG

-780 TISLNGNITTVTIN
+780 TISLNGNITTITIN

-803 ISVVARDDHSV
+803 ISVVAKDDHSIV
-814 ISVKTSADNTLNE
+814 SIKTSSDNTLNE
-827 ASLNADVVTLEDG
+827 ASLNADVFTLEDG

-858 LEKEGE
+858 LEKKGE
-864 LILRKNFIKATDVK
+864 LILRKKFIKATDVK
-878 FSQGFQEIEVETE
+878 FTQGFQEIEVETE

-901 VVRLKNVVLGD
+901 IVKLKNVVLGD
-912 LTSPFL
+912 LTSPFM

-927 SGEITMRD
+927 SGEITLRD
-935 FFGQFNAD
+935 FFGQFNAE
-943 AILKAE
+943 ALLKAE

-963 KAGYNSKTGLIPFD
+963 KSGYNSKTGLISFE

-989 KGSYNLKD
+989 KGSYNLND

-1019 FLTGL
+1019 FLNGL

-1038 SGDPS
+1038 SGDPK
-1043 SPTLIGKITLLNA
+1043 SPTLLGKVKLINA

-1067 TIDSANISFEQD
+1067 TIDSANISFEED
-1079 GINFGQFTIKDQ
+1079 GIDFGQFTIKDQ
-1091 YKNTGTVK
+1091 YKNTGSVK
-1099 GKLFERGFKD
+1099 GKLYERGFKD

-1123 IDTKP
+1123 IDTKL

-1149 PESNARMTLVAE
+1149 PESNAKMTLVAE

-1168 FIPNSVTR
+1168 YIPNSVTR

-1187 EYGTEMIT
+1187 EYGTEMLNT
-1195 NKNKSGFNLTVD
+1195 KNKSGFNLTVD

-1213 NKTQIDVILDDLTG
+1213 NKTEIDVILDDLTG
-1227 DVIKATGNGRLK
+1227 DVIKATGNGRLR

-1251 GRYNIERG
+1251 GRYNIEKG

-1270 KPFELMPNAGNYIEW
+1270 KPFELIPNAGNYIEW

-1292 DIKIDAQYTAER
+1292 DIRIDAQYTAER
-1304 IALYDLVSN
+1304 IAMYDLVSN
-1313 LNLSGAVKGYRGEVY
+1313 LQVDGATKGYRGEVF
-1328 VIAELRDKLTEPKIR
+1328 VIAELRDKLTAPKIR
-1343 FRLDFPQGSPIKSDN
+1343 FRLDFPQGSPVKTDN
-1358 ELSQYL
+1358 VLAQYI
-1364 NRLQNDDN
+1364 NRLENDEN

-1393 NGGGNAANSS
+1393 NSGSSAANNS

-1453 SVAGGTLNNN
+1453 NVAGGTLNNN
-1463 SIDRSRVN
+1463 TIDRSRVN

-1500 VKNGNFQWL
+1500 IKNGNFQWL
-1509 PDLNIEFILSND
+1509 PDLNVEFILSKD

-1556 RKDFDKLFATKQD
+1556 RKDFDKLFATKPD
-1569 DVVFKPAT
+1569 DIVFKPAT
-1577 DSTQNN
+1577 DSTQKS
-1583 PASGQ
+1583 PASSQ

>member
-1 LVIIALIL
+1 M
-9 IIFIAIQT
+9 
-17 DYVQNK
+17 
-23 LVGIATSR
+23 ATSR

-64 KDTLIYAGALKV
+64 KDTLIYAGAVKV
-76 RITDWFILKDKAVL
+76 RITDWFILKEKSVL

-104 KDGIWNYQYIIDH
+104 KDSVWNYQYIVDH
-117 FASPSPKD
+117 FTSPSPS
-125 PTKKSDLALDLKKID
+125 KKKKGGLELDLKKID
-140 LRNLRFVQNDQWVGE
+140 LKNLRLVKNDQWVGE
-155 RMTIQLANLIIDA
+155 KMTVQFASLIIDA
-168 DRVDLNK
+168 NRVDLNN
-175 SIFII
+175 SIFLI
-180 DNIKLHQ
+180 DDIKLHQ
-187 PLFAIQS
+187 PFFAIQA

-199 PESLRKK
+199 PDSLRKK
-206 NTASVDTGMYF
+206 TKASIDTGMYF
-217 NPGDIFIQTKKL
+217 NAGDILVQAKQL
-229 KITDGRL
+229 KITDGKL

-244 PSQNFDGSHIQLS
+244 PSNNFDGSHIQLS
-257 KLNGT
+257 KLNGS
-262 FNNVSF
+262 FNHLSF
-268 IKDTIKADIDLSVKD
+268 VKDTIRADIDLSVKD
-283 RSGFELQKLKTS
+283 RSGFELQRLKTK

-306 SLDLRTNKSRI
+306 SLDLRTSKSRI

-337 KVIMDARFKDA
+337 KVVMEARFKDA

-379 ADFVVNNLY
+379 ADFTT
-388 CRVGNSTNLSGT
+388 TNLSCRIGNNTKLYGT

-408 INTTKILLNKGVVST
+408 INTTKIGLTKSVVTT
-423 NYNDLLSY
+423 NYNDLLSF
-431 IPALKDIKE
+431 IPVLKDIKD

-454 FNGTIQNFVTSG
+454 FNGTIRNFVTSG

-476 TDLSLKLPNKGEPT
+476 TDISLKLPVKGEHS
-490 YKGKIETTRFNIG
+490 YKGEIETTRFNIG
-503 KFLNADILGLV
+503 KFLNTDALGLV

-528 QLKTSL
+528 LLKTTV
-534 NGTIDSLQLNG
+534 NGTIDSLQFNG
-545 YTYSNI
+545 YTYANI
-551 VTNGTFQ
+551 ITNGTFQ
-558 KKAFT
+558 KKSFE

-575 TNSVEIDF
+575 TNSVIIDL
-583 SKEIPSFNIVGDLVQ
+583 SKEEPSFNIVGDLVQ

-604 NFVKENIQITG
+604 NFVKQNIEITG

-628 FKGTAKFLNAAVKD
+628 FKGIAKFLNASIKD

-654 SSVQID
+654 SSIQND
-660 STRILS
+660 SIKILS
-666 VGSNELNA
+666 VGSNELQA

-685 PASIQAFLHHYYPVY
+685 PASIQSFLHHYYPVY
-700 IREPKVIPQ
+700 IAEPKVIPQ
-709 NQRFNIQFNT
+709 NQRFDIKINT
-719 RFIEPYLQIFAKKL
+719 NYIEPYLQIFTKGIT
-733 SGFNDASL
+733 GFNDASL
-741 NGSIDTR
+741 TGSIDTR
-748 NSDLKVSANVPYGK
+748 NNDLKISANVPYGRF
-762 IDKYA
+762 DKYG

-780 TISLNGNITTVTIN
+780 TISLNGNITTITIN

-803 ISVVARDDHSV
+803 ISVVAKNDHSIV
-814 ISVKTSADNTLNE
+814 SIKTSADNTLNE
-827 ASLNADVVTLEDG
+827 ASLNADVITLEDG

-864 LILRKNFIKATDVK
+864 LILRKKIIKATDVK
-878 FSQGFQEIEVETE
+878 FTQGFQEIEVETE

-901 VVRLKNVVLGD
+901 IVKLKNVVLGD
-912 LTSPFL
+912 LTSLFM

-935 FFGQFNAD
+935 FFGQFNAE
-943 AILKAE
+943 ALLKAE

-963 KAGYNSKTGLIPFD
+963 KSGYNSKTGLIPFD

-1024 FSDLKGQAKGKLSI
+1024 FSDLKGQAKGKLSV
-1038 SGDPS
+1038 SGDPK
-1043 SPTLIGKITLLNA
+1043 SPTLLGKVKLLNA

-1067 TIDSANISFEQD
+1067 TIDSANISFEED
-1079 GINFGQFTIKDQ
+1079 GIDFGQFTIKDQ
-1091 YKNTGTVK
+1091 YKNIGSVK
-1099 GKLFERGFKD
+1099 GKLYERGFKD

-1123 IDTKP
+1123 IDTKL

-1149 PESNARMTLVAE
+1149 PESNAKMTLVAE

-1168 FIPNSVTR
+1168 YIPNSVTR

-1187 EYGTEMIT
+1187 EYGTEMVNT
-1195 NKNKSGFNLTVD
+1195 KNKSGFNLTVD

-1213 NKTQIDVILDDLTG
+1213 NKTEIDVILDDLTG
-1227 DVIKATGNGRLK
+1227 DVIKATGNGRLR

-1251 GRYNIERG
+1251 GRYNIEKG

-1270 KPFELMPNAGNYIEW
+1270 KPFVLMPNAGNYIEW

-1292 DIKIDAQYTAER
+1292 DIRIDAQYTAER
-1304 IALYDLVSN
+1304 IAMYDLVSN
-1313 LNLSGAVKGYRGEVY
+1313 LQVDGTTKGYRGEVY
-1328 VIAELRDKLTEPKIR
+1328 VIAELRDKLTAPKIR
-1343 FRLDFPQGSPIKSDN
+1343 FRLDFPQGSPVKTDN
-1358 ELSQYL
+1358 VLAQYI
-1364 NRLQNDDN
+1364 NRLENDEN

-1393 NGGGNAANSS
+1393 NSGSSAANNS

-1453 SVAGGTLNNN
+1453 NVAGGTLNNN
-1463 SIDRSRVN
+1463 TIDRSRVN

-1500 VKNGNFQWL
+1500 IKNGNFQWL
-1509 PDLNIEFILSND
+1509 PDLNVEFILSKD

-1533 LDISNTGA
+1533 LDISNTSA

-1556 RKDFDKLFATKQD
+1556 RKDFDKLFATKPD
-1569 DVVFKPAT
+1569 DIVFKPAT
-1577 DSTQNN
+1577 DSTQKS

>member
-1 LVIIALIL
+1 M
-9 IIFIAIQT
+9 
-17 DYVQNK
+17 
-23 LVGIATSR
+23 ATSR

-64 KDTLIYAGALKV
+64 KDTLIYAGAVKV
-76 RITDWFILKDKAVL
+76 RITDWFILKEKSVL

-104 KDGIWNYQYIIDH
+104 KDSVWNYQYIVDH
-117 FASPSPKD
+117 FTSPSPS
-125 PTKKSDLALDLKKID
+125 KKKKGGLELDLKKID
-140 LRNLRFVQNDQWVGE
+140 LKNLRLVKNDQWVGE
-155 RMTIQLANLIIDA
+155 KMTVQFASLIIDA
-168 DRVDLNK
+168 NRVDLNN
-175 SIFII
+175 SIFLI
-180 DNIKLHQ
+180 DDIKLHQ
-187 PLFAIQS
+187 PFFAIQA

-199 PESLRKK
+199 PDSLRKK
-206 NTASVDTGMYF
+206 TKASIDTGMYF
-217 NPGDIFIQTKKL
+217 NAGDILVQAKQL
-229 KITDGRL
+229 KITDGKL

-244 PSQNFDGSHIQLS
+244 PSNNFDGSHIQLS
-257 KLNGT
+257 KLNGS
-262 FNNVSF
+262 FNHLSF
-268 IKDTIKADIDLSVKD
+268 VKDTIRADIDLSVKD
-283 RSGFELQKLKTS
+283 RSGFELQRLKTK

-306 SLDLRTNKSRI
+306 SLDLRTSKSRI

-337 KVIMDARFKDA
+337 KVVMEARFKDA

-379 ADFVVNNLY
+379 ADFTT
-388 CRVGNSTNLSGT
+388 TNLSCRIGNNTKLYGT

-408 INTTKILLNKGVVST
+408 INTTKIGLTKSVVTT
-423 NYNDLLSY
+423 NYNDLLSF
-431 IPALKDIKE
+431 IPVLKDIKD

-454 FNGTIQNFVTSG
+454 FNGTIRNFVTSG

-476 TDLSLKLPNKGEPT
+476 TDISLKLPVKGEPS
-490 YKGKIETTRFNIG
+490 YKGEIETTRFNIG
-503 KFLNADILGLV
+503 KFLNTDALGLV

-528 QLKTSL
+528 LLKTTV
-534 NGTIDSLQLNG
+534 NGTIDSLQFNG
-545 YTYSNI
+545 YTYANI
-551 VTNGTFQ
+551 ITNGTFQ
-558 KKAFT
+558 KKSFE

-575 TNSVEIDF
+575 TNSVIIDL
-583 SKEIPSFNIVGDLVQ
+583 SKEEPSFNIVGDLVQ

-604 NFVKENIQITG
+604 NFVKQNIEITG

-628 FKGTAKFLNAAVKD
+628 FKGIAKFLNASIKD

-654 SSVQID
+654 SSIQND
-660 STRILS
+660 SIKILS
-666 VGSNELNA
+666 VGSNELQA

-685 PASIQAFLHHYYPVY
+685 PASIQSFLHHYYPVY
-700 IREPKVIPQ
+700 IAEPKVIPQ
-709 NQRFNIQFNT
+709 NQRFDIKINT
-719 RFIEPYLQIFAKKL
+719 NYIEPYLQIFTKGIT
-733 SGFNDASL
+733 GFNDASL
-741 NGSIDTR
+741 TGSIDTR
-748 NSDLKVSANVPYGK
+748 NNDLKISANVPYGRF
-762 IDKYA
+762 DKYG

-780 TISLNGNITTVTIN
+780 TISLNGNITTITIN

-803 ISVVARDDHSV
+803 ISVVAKNDHSIV
-814 ISVKTSADNTLNE
+814 SIKTSADNTLNE
-827 ASLNADVVTLEDG
+827 ASLNADVITLEDG

-864 LILRKNFIKATDVK
+864 LILRKKIIKATDVK
-878 FSQGFQEIEVETE
+878 FTQGFQEIEVETE

-901 VVRLKNVVLGD
+901 IVKLKNVVLGD
-912 LTSPFL
+912 LTSLFM

-935 FFGQFNAD
+935 FFGQFNAE
-943 AILKAE
+943 ALLKAE

-963 KAGYNSKTGLIPFD
+963 KSGYNSKTGLIPFD

-1024 FSDLKGQAKGKLSI
+1024 FSDLKGQAKGKLSV
-1038 SGDPS
+1038 SGDPK
-1043 SPTLIGKITLLNA
+1043 SPTLLGKVKLLNA

-1067 TIDSANISFEQD
+1067 TIDSANISFEED
-1079 GINFGQFTIKDQ
+1079 GIDFGQFTIKDQ
-1091 YKNTGTVK
+1091 YKNIGSVK
-1099 GKLFERGFKD
+1099 GKLYERGFKD

-1123 IDTKP
+1123 IDTKL

-1149 PESNARMTLVAE
+1149 PESNAKMTLVAE

-1168 FIPNSVTR
+1168 YIPNSVTR

-1187 EYGTEMIT
+1187 EYGTEMVNT
-1195 NKNKSGFNLTVD
+1195 KNKSGFNLTVD

-1213 NKTQIDVILDDLTG
+1213 NKTEIDVILDDLTG
-1227 DVIKATGNGRLK
+1227 DVIKATGNGRLR

-1251 GRYNIERG
+1251 GRYNIEKG

-1270 KPFELMPNAGNYIEW
+1270 KPFVLMPNAGNYIEW

-1292 DIKIDAQYTAER
+1292 DIRIDAQYTAER
-1304 IALYDLVSN
+1304 IAMYDLVSN
-1313 LNLSGAVKGYRGEVY
+1313 LQVDGTTKGYRGEVY
-1328 VIAELRDKLTEPKIR
+1328 VIAELRDKLTAPKIR
-1343 FRLDFPQGSPIKSDN
+1343 FRLDFPQGSPVKTDN
-1358 ELSQYL
+1358 VLAQYI
-1364 NRLQNDDN
+1364 NRLENDEN

-1393 NGGGNAANSS
+1393 NSGSSAANNS

-1453 SVAGGTLNNN
+1453 NVAGGTLNNN
-1463 SIDRSRVN
+1463 TIDRSRVN

-1500 VKNGNFQWL
+1500 IKNGNFQWL
-1509 PDLNIEFILSND
+1509 PDLNVEFILSKD

-1533 LDISNTGA
+1533 LDISNTSA

-1556 RKDFDKLFATKQD
+1556 RKDFDKLFATKPD
-1569 DVVFKPAT
+1569 DIVFKPAT
-1577 DSTQNN
+1577 DSTQKS

>member
-1 LVIIALIL
+1 M
-9 IIFIAIQT
+9 
-17 DYVQNK
+17 
-23 LVGIATSR
+23 ATSR

-64 KDTLIYAGALKV
+64 KDTLIYAGAVKV
-76 RITDWFILKDKAVL
+76 RITDWFILKEKSVL

-104 KDGIWNYQYIIDH
+104 KDSVWNYQYIVDH
-117 FASPSPKD
+117 FTSPSPS
-125 PTKKSDLALDLKKID
+125 KKKKGGLELDLKKID
-140 LRNLRFVQNDQWVGE
+140 LKNLRLVKNDQWVGE
-155 RMTIQLANLIIDA
+155 KMTVQFASLIIDA
-168 DRVDLNK
+168 NRVDLNN
-175 SIFII
+175 SIFLI
-180 DNIKLHQ
+180 DDIKLHQ
-187 PLFAIQS
+187 PFFAIQA

-199 PESLRKK
+199 PDSLRKK
-206 NTASVDTGMYF
+206 TKASIDTGMYF
-217 NPGDIFIQTKKL
+217 NAGDILVQAKQL
-229 KITDGRL
+229 KITDGKL

-244 PSQNFDGSHIQLS
+244 PSNNFDGSHIQLS
-257 KLNGT
+257 KLNGS
-262 FNNVSF
+262 FNHLSF
-268 IKDTIKADIDLSVKD
+268 VKDTIRADIDLSVKD
-283 RSGFELQKLKTS
+283 RSGFELQRLKTK

-306 SLDLRTNKSRI
+306 SLDLRTSKSRI

-337 KVIMDARFKDA
+337 KVVMEARFKDA

-379 ADFVVNNLY
+379 ADFTT
-388 CRVGNSTNLSGT
+388 TNLSCRIGNNTKLYGT

-408 INTTKILLNKGVVST
+408 INTTKIGLTKSVVTT
-423 NYNDLLSY
+423 NYNDLLSF
-431 IPALKDIKE
+431 IPVLKDIKD

-454 FNGTIQNFVTSG
+454 FNGTIRNFVTSG

-476 TDLSLKLPNKGEPT
+476 TDISLKLPVKGEPS
-490 YKGKIETTRFNIG
+490 YKGEIETTRFNIG
-503 KFLNADILGLV
+503 KFLNTDALGLV

-528 QLKTSL
+528 LLKTTV
-534 NGTIDSLQLNG
+534 NGTIDSLQFNG
-545 YTYSNI
+545 YTYANI
-551 VTNGTFQ
+551 ITNGTFQ
-558 KKAFT
+558 KKSFE

-575 TNSVEIDF
+575 TNSVIIDL
-583 SKEIPSFNIVGDLVQ
+583 SKEEPSFNIVGDLVQ

-604 NFVKENIQITG
+604 NFVKQNIEITG

-628 FKGTAKFLNAAVKD
+628 FKGIAKFLNASIKD

-654 SSVQID
+654 SSIQND
-660 STRILS
+660 SIKILS
-666 VGSNELNA
+666 VGSNELQA

-685 PASIQAFLHHYYPVY
+685 PASIQSFLHHYYPVY
-700 IREPKVIPQ
+700 IAEPKVIPQ
-709 NQRFNIQFNT
+709 NQRFDIKINT
-719 RFIEPYLQIFAKKL
+719 NYIEPYLQIFTKGIT
-733 SGFNDASL
+733 GFNDASL
-741 NGSIDTR
+741 TGSIDTR
-748 NSDLKVSANVPYGK
+748 NNDLKISANVPYGRF
-762 IDKYA
+762 DKYG

-780 TISLNGNITTVTIN
+780 TISLNGNITTITII

-803 ISVVARDDHSV
+803 ISVVAKNDHSIV
-814 ISVKTSADNTLNE
+814 SIKTSADNTLNE
-827 ASLNADVVTLEDG
+827 ASLNADVITLEDG

-864 LILRKNFIKATDVK
+864 LILRKKIIKATDVK
-878 FSQGFQEIEVETE
+878 FTQGFQEIEVETE

-901 VVRLKNVVLGD
+901 IVKLKNVVLGD
-912 LTSPFL
+912 LTSLFM

-935 FFGQFNAD
+935 FFGQFNAE
-943 AILKAE
+943 ALLKAE

-963 KAGYNSKTGLIPFD
+963 KSGYNSKTGLIPFD

-1024 FSDLKGQAKGKLSI
+1024 FSDLKGQAKGKLSV
-1038 SGDPS
+1038 SGDPK
-1043 SPTLIGKITLLNA
+1043 SPTLLGKVKLLNA

-1067 TIDSANISFEQD
+1067 TIDSANISFEED
-1079 GINFGQFTIKDQ
+1079 GIDFGQFTIKDQ
-1091 YKNTGTVK
+1091 YKNIGSVK
-1099 GKLFERGFKD
+1099 GKLYERGFKD

-1123 IDTKP
+1123 IDTKL

-1149 PESNARMTLVAE
+1149 PESNAKMTLVAE

-1168 FIPNSVTR
+1168 YIPNSVTR

-1187 EYGTEMIT
+1187 EYGTEMVNT
-1195 NKNKSGFNLTVD
+1195 KNKSGFNLTVD

-1213 NKTQIDVILDDLTG
+1213 NKTEIDVILDDLTG
-1227 DVIKATGNGRLK
+1227 DVIKATGNGRLR

-1251 GRYNIERG
+1251 GRYNIEKG

-1270 KPFELMPNAGNYIEW
+1270 KPFVLMPNAGNYIEW

-1292 DIKIDAQYTAER
+1292 DIRIDAQYTAER
-1304 IALYDLVSN
+1304 IAMYDLVSN
-1313 LNLSGAVKGYRGEVY
+1313 LQVDGTTKGYRGEVY
-1328 VIAELRDKLTEPKIR
+1328 VIAELRDKLTAPKIR
-1343 FRLDFPQGSPIKSDN
+1343 FRLDFPQGSPVKTDN
-1358 ELSQYL
+1358 VLAQYI
-1364 NRLQNDDN
+1364 NRLENDEN

-1393 NGGGNAANSS
+1393 NSGSSAANNS

-1453 SVAGGTLNNN
+1453 NVAGGTLNNN
-1463 SIDRSRVN
+1463 TIDRSRVN

-1500 VKNGNFQWL
+1500 IKNGNFQWL
-1509 PDLNIEFILSND
+1509 PDLNVEFILSKD

-1533 LDISNTGA
+1533 LDISNTSA

-1556 RKDFDKLFATKQD
+1556 RKDFDKLFATKPD
-1569 DVVFKPAT
+1569 DIVFKPAT
-1577 DSTQNN
+1577 DSTQKS

>member
-1 LVIIALIL
+1 M
-9 IIFIAIQT
+9 
-17 DYVQNK
+17 
-23 LVGIATSR
+23 ATSR

-64 KDTLIYAGALKV
+64 KDTLIYAGAVKV
-76 RITDWFILKDKAVL
+76 RITDWFILKEKSVL

-104 KDGIWNYQYIIDH
+104 KDSVWNYQYIVDH
-117 FASPSPKD
+117 FTSPSPS
-125 PTKKSDLALDLKKID
+125 KKKKGGLELDLKKID
-140 LRNLRFVQNDQWVGE
+140 LKNLRLVKNDQWVGE
-155 RMTIQLANLIIDA
+155 KMTVQFASLIIDA
-168 DRVDLNK
+168 NRVDLNN
-175 SIFII
+175 SIFLI
-180 DNIKLHQ
+180 DDIKLHQ
-187 PLFAIQS
+187 PFFAIQA

-199 PESLRKK
+199 PDSLRKK
-206 NTASVDTGMYF
+206 TKASIDTGMYF
-217 NPGDIFIQTKKL
+217 NAGDILVQAKQL
-229 KITDGRL
+229 KITDGKL

-244 PSQNFDGSHIQLS
+244 PSNNFDGSHIQLS
-257 KLNGT
+257 KLNGS
-262 FNNVSF
+262 FNHLSF
-268 IKDTIKADIDLSVKD
+268 VKDTIRADIDLSVKD
-283 RSGFELQKLKTS
+283 RSGFELQRLKTK

-306 SLDLRTNKSRI
+306 SLDLRTSKSRI

-337 KVIMDARFKDA
+337 KVVMEARFKDA

-379 ADFVVNNLY
+379 ADFTT
-388 CRVGNSTNLSGT
+388 TNLSCRIGNNTKLYGT

-408 INTTKILLNKGVVST
+408 INTTKIGLTKSVVTT
-423 NYNDLLSY
+423 NYNDLLSF
-431 IPALKDIKE
+431 IPVLKDIKD

-454 FNGTIQNFVTSG
+454 FNGTIRNFVTSG

-476 TDLSLKLPNKGEPT
+476 TDISLKLPVKGEPS
-490 YKGKIETTRFNIG
+490 YKGEIETTRFNIG
-503 KFLNADILGLV
+503 KFLNTDALGLV

-528 QLKTSL
+528 LLKTTV
-534 NGTIDSLQLNG
+534 NGTIDSLQFNG
-545 YTYSNI
+545 YTYANI
-551 VTNGTFQ
+551 ITNGTFQ
-558 KKAFT
+558 KKSFE

-575 TNSVEIDF
+575 TNSVIIDL
-583 SKEIPSFNIVGDLVQ
+583 SKEEPSFNIVGDLVQ

-604 NFVKENIQITG
+604 NFVKQNIEITG
-615 LLDANFTGTNIDN
+615 LLDANFTGTNIDK
-628 FKGTAKFLNAAVKD
+628 FKGIAKFLNASIKD

-654 SSVQID
+654 SSIQND
-660 STRILS
+660 SIKILS
-666 VGSNELNA
+666 VGSNELQA

-685 PASIQAFLHHYYPVY
+685 PASIQSFLHHYYPVY
-700 IREPKVIPQ
+700 IAEPKVIPQ
-709 NQRFNIQFNT
+709 NQRFDIKINT
-719 RFIEPYLQIFAKKL
+719 NYIEPYLQIFTKGIT
-733 SGFNDASL
+733 GFNDASL
-741 NGSIDTR
+741 TGSIDTR
-748 NSDLKVSANVPYGK
+748 NNDLKISANVPYGRF
-762 IDKYA
+762 DKYG

-780 TISLNGNITTVTIN
+780 TISLNGNITTITIN

-803 ISVVARDDHSV
+803 ISVVAKNDHSIV
-814 ISVKTSADNTLNE
+814 SIKTSADNTLNE
-827 ASLNADVVTLEDG
+827 ASLNADVITLEDG

-864 LILRKNFIKATDVK
+864 LILRKKIIKATDVK
-878 FSQGFQEIEVETE
+878 FTQGFQEIEVETE

-901 VVRLKNVVLGD
+901 IVKLKNVVLGD
-912 LTSPFL
+912 LTSLFM

-935 FFGQFNAD
+935 FFGQFNAE
-943 AILKAE
+943 ALLKAE

-963 KAGYNSKTGLIPFD
+963 KSGYNSKTGLIPFD

-1024 FSDLKGQAKGKLSI
+1024 FSDLKGQAKGKLSV
-1038 SGDPS
+1038 SGDPK
-1043 SPTLIGKITLLNA
+1043 SPTLLGKVKLLNA

-1067 TIDSANISFEQD
+1067 TIDSANISFEED
-1079 GINFGQFTIKDQ
+1079 GIDFGQFTIKDQ
-1091 YKNTGTVK
+1091 YKNIGSVK
-1099 GKLFERGFKD
+1099 GKLYERGFKD

-1123 IDTKP
+1123 IDTKL

-1149 PESNARMTLVAE
+1149 PESNAKMTLVAE

-1168 FIPNSVTR
+1168 YIPNSVTR

-1187 EYGTEMIT
+1187 EYGTEMVNT
-1195 NKNKSGFNLTVD
+1195 KNKSGFNLTVD

-1213 NKTQIDVILDDLTG
+1213 NKTEIDVILDDLTG
-1227 DVIKATGNGRLK
+1227 DVIKATGNGRLR

-1251 GRYNIERG
+1251 GRYNIEKG

-1270 KPFELMPNAGNYIEW
+1270 KPFVLMPNAGNYIEW

-1292 DIKIDAQYTAER
+1292 DIRIDAQYTAER
-1304 IALYDLVSN
+1304 IAMYDLVSN
-1313 LNLSGAVKGYRGEVY
+1313 LQVDGTTKGYRGEVY
-1328 VIAELRDKLTEPKIR
+1328 VISELRDKLTAPKIR
-1343 FRLDFPQGSPIKSDN
+1343 FRLDFPQGSPVKTDN
-1358 ELSQYL
+1358 VLAQYI
-1364 NRLQNDDN
+1364 NRLENDEN

-1393 NGGGNAANSS
+1393 NSGSSAANNS

-1453 SVAGGTLNNN
+1453 NVAGGTLNNN
-1463 SIDRSRVN
+1463 TIDRSRVN

-1500 VKNGNFQWL
+1500 IKNGNFQWL
-1509 PDLNIEFILSND
+1509 PDLNVEFILSKD

-1533 LDISNTGA
+1533 LDISNTSA

-1556 RKDFDKLFATKQD
+1556 RKDFDKLFATKPD
-1569 DVVFKPAT
+1569 DIVFKPAT
-1577 DSTQNN
+1577 DSTQKS

>member
-1 LVIIALIL
+1 M
-9 IIFIAIQT
+9 
-17 DYVQNK
+17 
-23 LVGIATSR
+23 VGFAASR

-41 IKHVSIG
+41 IKHISIG
-48 ILNRLNLEGL
+48 LFNRLNMEGL
-58 MVRDRS
+58 MVRDHS
-64 KDTLIYAGALKV
+64 KDTLLYAGTLKV
-76 RITDWFILKDKAVL
+76 RITDWFFLKDKAVL
-90 RYAGLEDA
+90 RYAGLDDA

-104 KDGIWNYQYIIDH
+104 KDSIWNYQFIVDY
-117 FASPSPKD
+117 FSSPTPSA
-125 PTKKSDLALDLKKID
+125 KKKGGLELDLKKMDIQ
-140 LRNLRFVQNDQWVGE
+140 NLRFTKNDHWVGE
-155 RMTIQLANLIIDA
+155 KMDIQLTSLIIDA
-168 DRVDLNK
+168 NTVDLSK
-175 SIFII
+175 GVFII
-180 DNIKLHQ
+180 DDIKLYK
-187 PLFAIQS
+187 PVFAVQGFTG
-194 LPALR
+194 LR
-199 PESLRKK
+199 PDSLRKK
-206 NTASVDTGMYF
+206 KLSPVVDTGMYF
-217 NPGDIFIQTKKL
+217 NPGNILVKARKL
-229 KITDGRL
+229 KITDGKF
-236 FIDGNPNN
+236 FIDGNLQDPVNY
-244 PSQNFDGSHIQLS
+244 FDGSHIQLS

-262 FNNVSF
+262 IDNISF
-268 IKDTIKADIDLSVKD
+268 IKDTIRAGIDLSVKD
-283 RSGFELQKLKTS
+283 RSNFELQKLKTQ

-306 SLDLRTNKSRI
+306 SLDLRTAKSRI

-330 DFGEYID
+330 DFGNYID
-337 KVIMDARFKDA
+337 KVVMEARFRDA
-348 KINSDDIAYFA
+348 KISSDDIAYFA
-359 PELKNLKRNIEIS
+359 PELKKLKRNITIS

-379 ADFVVNNLY
+379 TDFTVTNLY
-388 CRVGNSTNLSGT
+388 TRIGNNTNLSGS

-408 INTTKILLNKGVVST
+408 INTTKIYLNKGLVST
-423 NYNDLLSY
+423 NYNDLLSF
-431 IPALKDIKE
+431 IPALKNIKE

-454 FNGTIQNFVTSG
+454 FKGTITNFITSG

-476 TDLSLKLPNKGEPT
+476 TNISLQLPTKGEPT
-490 YKGKIETTRFNIG
+490 YTGNIETTRFNIG
-503 KFLNADILGLV
+503 KFLNTDILGLV
-514 NFKGG
+514 NFKGR

-528 QLKTSL
+528 LLRTKL
-534 NGTIDSLQLNG
+534 NGTIDSLAFNG

-551 VTNGTFQ
+551 ITNGTFQ
-558 KKAFT
+558 RKAFS

-583 SKEIPSFNIVGDLVQ
+583 SKEMPSFNIVGDLVY

-604 NFVKENIQITG
+604 NLLKDHLEVTG

-628 FKGTAKFLNAAVKD
+628 FRGTAKFLNAAIKD

-648 FDSLNL
+648 FDSLNV
-654 SSVQID
+654 SSTQNG

-666 VGSNELNA
+666 VGSNEVNA
-674 TISGQFSILEL
+674 SISGQFSILEL
-685 PASIQAFLHHYYPVY
+685 PASIQSFLHHYYPVY
-700 IREPKVIPQ
+700 IAEPKVVPQ
-709 NQRFNIQFNT
+709 NQSFDIKINT
-719 RFIEPYLQIFAKKL
+719 NYIEPYLQIFAKGL

-741 NGSIDTR
+741 TGRIDTK
-748 NSDLKVSANVPYGK
+748 NSNLKVNANVPFAK

-767 FNGIQLEGRGNLD
+767 FNGIQLQGNGNLD
-780 TISLNGNITTVTIN
+780 TISLNGDITTISIG
-794 DSLNFPNTN
+794 DSLNFPNTK
-803 ISVVARDDHSV
+803 ISVVAKDDHSV
-814 ISVKTSADNTLNE
+814 VSVKTSADNTLND
-827 ASLNADVVTLEDG
+827 ASLNADVYTLSDG

-864 LILRKNFIKATDVK
+864 LIIRKNFITASDVK
-878 FSQGFQEIEVETE
+878 FTQGFQEIEFETE
-891 EEDGGNTNNL
+891 EEDGGNTNNMI
-901 VVRLKNVVLGD
+901 VKLKDVVLGD
-912 LTSPFL
+912 ITAPFM
-918 KDPRLEGIT
+918 KNPRLEGIT
-927 SGEITMRD
+927 SGQITMRD

-963 KAGYNSKTGLIPFD
+963 KAGYSSKTGLIPFD

-989 KGSYNLKD
+989 RGSYHLKD

-1012 RIHLLNQ
+1012 RINLLNQ
-1019 FLTGL
+1019 FLVGL
-1024 FSDLKGQAKGKLSI
+1024 FSDLKGQAKGKLTI
-1038 SGDPS
+1038 SGDPT
-1043 SPTLIGKITLLNA
+1043 SPTLLGKVKLFNA

-1067 TIDSANISFEQD
+1067 TIDSVNINFEED
-1079 GINFGQFTIKDQ
+1079 GIDFGQFVIKDPF
-1091 YKNTGTVK
+1091 KNTGSVR
-1099 GKLFERGFKD
+1099 GKLYERGFKD
-1109 MAFDFDLSTNKLLL
+1109 MAFDFDLSTNQLLL
-1123 IDTKP
+1123 IDTKR
-1128 EDNQQFYGRAIG
+1128 EDNQQFYGKAIG
-1140 RVSTFSLKG
+1140 KVSTFSLKG

-1168 FIPNSVTR
+1168 FIPNSITR

-1187 EYGTEMIT
+1187 EYGTEMIS
-1195 NKNKSGFNLTVD
+1195 NKAKSGFNLTVD
-1207 LDLTAT
+1207 LDITAN

-1239 IRAGTTEPLTIR
+1239 IRAGTTEPLTMR
-1251 GRYNIERG
+1251 GRYNIEKG

-1270 KPFELMPNAGNYIEW
+1270 KPFVLIPNAGNYIEW
-1285 TGDPFKA
+1285 NGDPFNA
-1292 DIKIDAQYTAER
+1292 DIRIDAQYTAER

-1328 VIAELRDKLTEPKIR
+1328 VIAELRNKLSEPNIR
-1343 FRLDFPQGSPIKSDN
+1343 FRLDFPQGSPVKSDN

-1364 NRLQNDDN
+1364 NRLQNDEN

-1393 NGGGNAANSS
+1393 NGGGNAANNS

-1439 DLGTSWYSNNEITS
+1439 DLGTSWYSNNEITN

-1463 SIDRSRVN
+1463 TIDRSRVN

-1500 VKNGNFQWL
+1500 IKNGNFQWL
-1509 PDLNIEFILSND
+1509 PDLNIEFILSKD

-1533 LDISNTGA
+1533 LDISNSGA
-1541 GGIGRRNRFGASISY
+1541 GGGIGRRNRFGASISY
-1556 RKDFDKLFATKQD
+1556 RRDFDKLFATKPND
-1569 DVVFKPAT
+1569 IEFKPAT

-1583 PASGQ
+1583 NAGGQ

>member
-1 LVIIALIL
+1 M
-9 IIFIAIQT
+9 
-17 DYVQNK
+17 
-23 LVGIATSR
+23 ATNR

-41 IKHVSIG
+41 IQHVSIG
-48 ILNRLNLEGL
+48 ILNRLNLKGL
-58 MVRDRS
+58 MIRDRS
-64 KDTLIYAGALKV
+64 KDTLIYAGAVKV
-76 RITDWFILKDKAVL
+76 RITDWFILKEKAVL

-104 KDGIWNYQYIIDH
+104 KDSVWNYQYIIDH
-117 FASPSPKD
+117 FASPSPS
-125 PTKKSDLALDLKKID
+125 KKKKGGLELDLKKID
-140 LRNLRFVQNDQWVGE
+140 LKNLRLVKNDQWVGE
-155 RMTIQLANLIIDA
+155 KMTVQFASLIIDA
-168 DRVDLNK
+168 NRVDLNN
-175 SIFII
+175 SIFLI
-180 DNIKLHQ
+180 DDIKLHQ
-187 PLFAIQS
+187 PFFAIQA

-199 PESLRKK
+199 PDYLRKK
-206 NTASVDTGMYF
+206 IKASIDTGMYF
-217 NPGDIFIQTKKL
+217 NAGNMLVQAKQL
-229 KITDGRL
+229 KITDGKL

-244 PSQNFDGSHIQLS
+244 PSNNFDGSHIQLS
-257 KLNGT
+257 KLNGS
-262 FNNVSF
+262 FNNLSF
-268 IKDTIKADIDLSVKD
+268 IKDTIRADIDLAVKD
-283 RSGFELQKLKTS
+283 RSGFELQRLKTK

-306 SLDLRTNKSRI
+306 SLDLRTSKSRI

-337 KVIMDARFKDA
+337 KVVMEARFRDA
-348 KINSDDIAYFA
+348 KINSDDIAFFA

-379 ADFVVNNLY
+379 ADFTTTNLY
-388 CRVGNSTNLSGT
+388 CRIGNNTNLSGT

-408 INTTKILLNKGVVST
+408 INTTKISLTKSVVTT
-423 NYNDLLSY
+423 NYNDLLSF
-431 IPALKDIKE
+431 IPVLKDIKD

-454 FNGTIQNFVTSG
+454 FNGTIRNFVTSG

-476 TDLSLKLPNKGEPT
+476 TDISLKLPIKGEPS
-490 YKGKIETTRFNIG
+490 YKGEIETTRFNIG
-503 KFLNADILGLV
+503 KFLNTEALGLV
-514 NFKGG
+514 NFKGD

-528 QLKTSL
+528 LLKTTV
-534 NGTIDSLQLNG
+534 NGTIDSLQFNG
-545 YTYSNI
+545 YTYANI
-551 VTNGTFQ
+551 ITNGTFQ
-558 KKAFT
+558 KKSFA

-575 TNSVEIDF
+575 TNSVIIDL
-583 SKEIPSFNIVGDLVQ
+583 SKEEPSFNIVGDLVQ

-604 NFVKENIQITG
+604 NFVKQNIEITG

-628 FKGTAKFLNAAVKD
+628 FKGVAKFLNASIKD

-654 SSVQID
+654 SSIQND
-660 STRILS
+660 SIKILS
-666 VGSNELNA
+666 VGSNELQA

-685 PASIQAFLHHYYPVY
+685 PASIQSFLHHYYPVY
-700 IREPKVIPQ
+700 ISEPKIIPQ
-709 NQRFNIQFNT
+709 NQRFDIKINT
-719 RFIEPYLQIFAKKL
+719 NYIEPYLQIFTKGIT
-733 SGFNDASL
+733 GFNDASL
-741 NGSIDTR
+741 TGSIDTR
-748 NSDLKVSANVPYGK
+748 NSDLKISANIPYGRFN
-762 IDKYA
+762 KYG

-780 TISLNGNITTVTIN
+780 TISLNANITTITIN

-803 ISVVARDDHSV
+803 ISVVAKNDHSLV
-814 ISVKTSADNTLNE
+814 SIKTSADNTLNE
-827 ASLNADVVTLEDG
+827 ASLNADVTTLEDG

-878 FSQGFQEIEVETE
+878 FTQGFQEIEVETE

-901 VVRLKNVVLGD
+901 IVKLKNVVLGD
-912 LTSPFL
+912 LTSPFM

-935 FFGQFNAD
+935 FFGQFNAE
-943 AILKAE
+943 ALLKAE

-963 KAGYNSKTGLIPFD
+963 KSGYNNKTGLIPFE

-1038 SGDPS
+1038 SGDPK
-1043 SPTLIGKITLLNA
+1043 SPTLLGKVKLQNA

-1067 TIDSANISFEQD
+1067 TIDSANISFEED
-1079 GINFGQFTIKDQ
+1079 GIDFGQFTIKDQ
-1091 YKNTGTVK
+1091 YKNSGSVK
-1099 GKLFERGFKD
+1099 GKLYERGFKD
-1109 MAFDFDLSTNKLLL
+1109 LAFDFDLSTNKLLL
-1123 IDTKP
+1123 IDTKL

-1149 PESNARMTLVAE
+1149 PESNAKMTLVAE

-1168 FIPNSVTR
+1168 YIPNSVTR

-1187 EYGTEMIT
+1187 EYGTEMLNTKI
-1195 NKNKSGFNLTVD
+1195 KSGFNLTVD

-1213 NKTQIDVILDDLTG
+1213 NKTEIDVILDDLTG
-1227 DVIKATGNGRLK
+1227 DVIKATGNGRLR
-1239 IRAGTTEPLTIR
+1239 IRAGTTEPLSIR
-1251 GRYNIERG
+1251 GRYNIEKG

-1270 KPFELMPNAGNYIEW
+1270 KPFELIPNAGNYIEW

-1292 DIKIDAQYTAER
+1292 DIRIDAQYTAER
-1304 IALYDLVSN
+1304 IAMYDLVSN
-1313 LNLSGAVKGYRGEVY
+1313 LQVDGSTKGYRGEVY
-1328 VIAELRDKLTEPKIR
+1328 VIAELRDKLTAPKIR
-1343 FRLDFPQGSPIKSDN
+1343 FRLDFPQGSPVKSDN
-1358 ELSQYL
+1358 VLAQYI
-1364 NRLQNDDN
+1364 NRLENDEN

-1393 NGGGNAANSS
+1393 NSGSSAASNS

-1453 SVAGGTLNNN
+1453 NVAGGTLNNN
-1463 SIDRSRVN
+1463 TIDRSRVN

-1500 VKNGNFQWL
+1500 IKNGNFQWL
-1509 PDLNIEFILSND
+1509 PDLNVEFILSKD

-1556 RKDFDKLFATKQD
+1556 RKDFDKLFATKPD
-1569 DVVFKPAT
+1569 DIVFKPAT
-1577 DSTQNN
+1577 DSTQKS

>member
-1 LVIIALIL
+1 M
-9 IIFIAIQT
+9 
-17 DYVQNK
+17 QNK
-23 LVGIATSR
+23 LVSMATSR

-64 KDTLIYAGALKV
+64 KDTLIYAGAVKV
-76 RITDWFILKDKAVL
+76 RITDWFILKEKSVL

-104 KDGIWNYQYIIDH
+104 KDSVWNYQYIVDH
-117 FASPSPKD
+117 FTSPSPS
-125 PTKKSDLALDLKKID
+125 KKKKGGLELDLKKID
-140 LRNLRFVQNDQWVGE
+140 LKNLRLVKNDQWVGE
-155 RMTIQLANLIIDA
+155 KMTVQFASLIIDA
-168 DRVDLNK
+168 NRVDLNN
-175 SIFII
+175 SIFLI
-180 DNIKLHQ
+180 DDIKLHQ
-187 PLFAIQS
+187 PFFAIQA

-199 PESLRKK
+199 PDSLRKK
-206 NTASVDTGMYF
+206 TKASIDTGMYF
-217 NPGDIFIQTKKL
+217 NAGDILVQAKQL
-229 KITDGRL
+229 KITDGKL

-244 PSQNFDGSHIQLS
+244 PSNNFDGSHIQLS
-257 KLNGT
+257 KLNGS
-262 FNNVSF
+262 FNHLSF
-268 IKDTIKADIDLSVKD
+268 VKDTIRADIDLSVKD
-283 RSGFELQKLKTS
+283 RSGFELQRLKTK

-306 SLDLRTNKSRI
+306 SLDLRTSKSRI

-337 KVIMDARFKDA
+337 KVVMEARFKDA

-379 ADFVVNNLY
+379 ADFTT
-388 CRVGNSTNLSGT
+388 TNLSCRIGNNTKLYGT

-408 INTTKILLNKGVVST
+408 INTTKIGLTKSVVTT
-423 NYNDLLSY
+423 NYNDLLSF
-431 IPALKDIKE
+431 IPVLKDIKD

-454 FNGTIQNFVTSG
+454 FNGTIRNFVTSG

-476 TDLSLKLPNKGEPT
+476 TDISLKLPVKGEPS
-490 YKGKIETTRFNIG
+490 YKGEIETTRFNIG
-503 KFLNADILGLV
+503 KFLNTDALGLV

-528 QLKTSL
+528 LLKTTV
-534 NGTIDSLQLNG
+534 NGTIDSLQFNG
-545 YTYSNI
+545 YTYANI
-551 VTNGTFQ
+551 ITNGTFQ
-558 KKAFT
+558 KKSFE

-575 TNSVEIDF
+575 TNSVIIDL
-583 SKEIPSFNIVGDLVQ
+583 SKEEPSFNIVGDLVQ

-604 NFVKENIQITG
+604 NFVKQNIEITG

-628 FKGTAKFLNAAVKD
+628 FKGIAKFLNASIKD

-654 SSVQID
+654 SSIQND
-660 STRILS
+660 SIKILS
-666 VGSNELNA
+666 VGSNELQA

-685 PASIQAFLHHYYPVY
+685 PASIQSFLHHYYPVY
-700 IREPKVIPQ
+700 IAEPKVIPQ
-709 NQRFNIQFNT
+709 NQRFDIKINT
-719 RFIEPYLQIFAKKL
+719 NYIEPYLQIFTKGIT
-733 SGFNDASL
+733 GFNDASL
-741 NGSIDTR
+741 TGSIDTR
-748 NSDLKVSANVPYGK
+748 NNDLKISANVPYGRF
-762 IDKYA
+762 DKYG

-780 TISLNGNITTVTIN
+780 TISLNGNITTITIN

-803 ISVVARDDHSV
+803 ISVVAKNDHSIV
-814 ISVKTSADNTLNE
+814 SIKTSADNTLNE
-827 ASLNADVVTLEDG
+827 ASLNADVITLEDG

-864 LILRKNFIKATDVK
+864 LILRKKIIKATDVK
-878 FSQGFQEIEVETE
+878 FTQGFQEIEVETE

-901 VVRLKNVVLGD
+901 IVKLKNVVLGD
-912 LTSPFL
+912 LTSLFM

-935 FFGQFNAD
+935 FFGQFNAE
-943 AILKAE
+943 ALLKAE

-963 KAGYNSKTGLIPFD
+963 KSGYNSKTGLIPFD

-1024 FSDLKGQAKGKLSI
+1024 FSDLKGQAKGKLSV
-1038 SGDPS
+1038 SGDPK
-1043 SPTLIGKITLLNA
+1043 SPTLLGKVKLLNA

-1067 TIDSANISFEQD
+1067 TIDSANISFEED
-1079 GINFGQFTIKDQ
+1079 GIDFGQFTIKDQ
-1091 YKNTGTVK
+1091 YKNIGSVK
-1099 GKLFERGFKD
+1099 GKLYERGFKD

-1123 IDTKP
+1123 IDTKL

-1149 PESNARMTLVAE
+1149 PESNAKMTLVAE

-1168 FIPNSVTR
+1168 YIPNSVTR

-1187 EYGTEMIT
+1187 EYGTEMVNT
-1195 NKNKSGFNLTVD
+1195 KNKSGFNLTVD

-1213 NKTQIDVILDDLTG
+1213 NKTEIDVILDDLTG
-1227 DVIKATGNGRLK
+1227 DVIKATGNGRLR

-1251 GRYNIERG
+1251 GRYNIEKG

-1270 KPFELMPNAGNYIEW
+1270 KPFVLMPNAGNYIEW

-1292 DIKIDAQYTAER
+1292 DIRIDAQYTAER
-1304 IALYDLVSN
+1304 IAMYDLVSN
-1313 LNLSGAVKGYRGEVY
+1313 LQVDGTTKGYRGEVY
-1328 VIAELRDKLTEPKIR
+1328 VIAELRDKLTAPKIR
-1343 FRLDFPQGSPIKSDN
+1343 FRLDFPQGSPVKTDN
-1358 ELSQYL
+1358 VLAQYI
-1364 NRLQNDDN
+1364 NRLENDEN

-1393 NGGGNAANSS
+1393 NSGSSAANNS

-1453 SVAGGTLNNN
+1453 NVAGGTLNNN
-1463 SIDRSRVN
+1463 TIDRSRVN

-1500 VKNGNFQWL
+1500 IKNGNFQWL
-1509 PDLNIEFILSND
+1509 PDLNVEFILSKD

-1533 LDISNTGA
+1533 LDISNTSA

-1556 RKDFDKLFATKQD
+1556 RKDFDKLFATKPD
-1569 DVVFKPAT
+1569 DIVFKPAT
-1577 DSTQNN
+1577 DSTQKS

>member
-1 LVIIALIL
+1 M
-9 IIFIAIQT
+9 
-17 DYVQNK
+17 
-23 LVGIATSR
+23 ATRR

-58 MVRDRS
+58 MIRDQS
-64 KDTLIYAGALKV
+64 KDTLIYAGAVKV
-76 RITDWFILKDKAVL
+76 RITDWFILKEKAVL

-104 KDGIWNYQYIIDH
+104 KDSVWNYQYFVDH
-117 FASPSPKD
+117 FTSPSPN
-125 PTKKSDLALDLKKID
+125 KKKKGGLELDLKKID
-140 LRNLRFVQNDQWVGE
+140 LKNLRLVKNDQWVGE
-155 RMTIQLANLIIDA
+155 KMTIQFASFILDANRI
-168 DRVDLNK
+168 DLNN
-175 SIFII
+175 SIFLI
-180 DNIKLHQ
+180 DDIKLHQ

-194 LPALR
+194 LRALR
-199 PESLRKK
+199 PDSLRKK
-206 NTASVDTGMYF
+206 TKASIDTGMYF
-217 NPGDIFIQTKKL
+217 NAGNIFVQTKQI
-229 KITDGRL
+229 KITDGKL

-244 PSQNFDGSHIQLS
+244 PSTNFDGSHIQLS
-257 KLNGT
+257 KLNGS
-262 FNNVSF
+262 FSNLSF
-268 IKDTIKADIDLSVKD
+268 IKDTIRADIALSLKD
-283 RSGFELQKLKTS
+283 RSGFELQRLKTK

-337 KVIMDARFKDA
+337 KVVMEARFRDA
-348 KINSDDIAYFA
+348 KISSDDIAYFA

-372 GNYLGTV
+372 GNYLGTI
-379 ADFVVNNLY
+379 ANFSTTNLSCKIGNN
-388 CRVGNSTNLSGT
+388 TKLSGT

-408 INTTKILLNKGVVST
+408 MNTTKIALTKSVVST
-423 NYNDLLSY
+423 NYNDLLSF
-431 IPALKDIKE
+431 IPVLKDIKD

-454 FNGTIQNFVTSG
+454 FNGTIRNFVTSG

-476 TDLSLKLPNKGEPT
+476 TDISLKLPIKGEPS
-490 YKGKIETTRFNIG
+490 YKGTIETTRFNIG
-503 KFLNADILGLV
+503 KFLNTDALGLV

-528 QLKTSL
+528 LLKTTV
-534 NGTIDSLQLNG
+534 NGTIDSLQFNG

-558 KKAFT
+558 KKSFA

-575 TNSVEIDF
+575 TNSVIIDL
-583 SKEIPSFNIVGDLVQ
+583 SKEVPSFNIVGDLVQ

-604 NFVKENIQITG
+604 NFVKQNIEITG
-615 LLDANFTGTNIDN
+615 LLDANFSGTNIDN
-628 FKGTAKFLNAAVKD
+628 FKGVAKFLNASIKD

-654 SSVQID
+654 SSIQND
-660 STRILS
+660 SIKILS
-666 VGSNELNA
+666 IGSNELQA

-685 PASIQAFLHHYYPVY
+685 PASIQSFLHHYYPVY
-700 IREPKVIPQ
+700 IAEPKVIPQ
-709 NQRFNIQFNT
+709 NQRFDIKINT
-719 RFIEPYLQIFAKKL
+719 NYIEPYLQIFTKGIT
-733 SGFNDASL
+733 GFNDASL
-741 NGSIDTR
+741 TGSIDTR
-748 NSDLKVSANVPYGK
+748 NSDLKISANIPYGRF
-762 IDKYA
+762 DKYG

-780 TISLNGNITTVTIN
+780 TISLNGNITTITIN

-803 ISVVARDDHSV
+803 ISVVAKDDHSIV
-814 ISVKTSADNTLNE
+814 SIKTSADNTLNE
-827 ASLNADVVTLEDG
+827 ASLNADVFTLEDG

-858 LEKEGE
+858 LEKKGE
-864 LILRKNFIKATDVK
+864 LILRKKFIKATDVK

-901 VVRLKNVVLGD
+901 IVKLKNVVLGD
-912 LTSPFL
+912 LTSPFM

-927 SGEITMRD
+927 SGEITLRD
-935 FFGQFNAD
+935 FFGQFNAE
-943 AILKAE
+943 ALLKAE

-963 KAGYNSKTGLIPFD
+963 KSGYNSKTGLISFE

-989 KGSYNLKD
+989 KGSYNLND

-1019 FLTGL
+1019 FLNGL

-1038 SGDPS
+1038 SGDPK
-1043 SPTLIGKITLLNA
+1043 SPTLLGKVKLINA

-1067 TIDSANISFEQD
+1067 TIDSANISFEED
-1079 GINFGQFTIKDQ
+1079 GIDFGQFTIKDQ
-1091 YKNTGTVK
+1091 YKNTGSVK
-1099 GKLFERGFKD
+1099 GKLYERGFKD

-1123 IDTKP
+1123 IDTKL

-1149 PESNARMTLVAE
+1149 PESNAKMTLVAE

-1168 FIPNSVTR
+1168 YIPNSVTR

-1187 EYGTEMIT
+1187 EYGTEMLNT
-1195 NKNKSGFNLTVD
+1195 KNKSGFNLTVD

-1213 NKTQIDVILDDLTG
+1213 NKTEIDVILDDLTG
-1227 DVIKATGNGRLK
+1227 DVIKATGNGRLR

-1251 GRYNIERG
+1251 GRYNIEKG

-1270 KPFELMPNAGNYIEW
+1270 KPFELIPNAGNYIEW

-1292 DIKIDAQYTAER
+1292 DIRIDAQYTAER
-1304 IALYDLVSN
+1304 IAMYDLVSN
-1313 LNLSGAVKGYRGEVY
+1313 LQVDGATKGYRGEVF
-1328 VIAELRDKLTEPKIR
+1328 VIAELRDKLTAPKIR
-1343 FRLDFPQGSPIKSDN
+1343 FRLDFPQGSPVKTDN
-1358 ELSQYL
+1358 VLAQYI
-1364 NRLQNDDN
+1364 NRLENDEN

-1393 NGGGNAANSS
+1393 NSGSSAANNS

-1453 SVAGGTLNNN
+1453 NVAGGTLNNN
-1463 SIDRSRVN
+1463 TIDRSRVN

-1500 VKNGNFQWL
+1500 IKNGNFQWL
-1509 PDLNIEFILSND
+1509 PDLNVEFILSKD

-1556 RKDFDKLFATKQD
+1556 RKDFDKLFATKPD
-1569 DVVFKPAT
+1569 DIVFKPAT
-1577 DSTQNN
+1577 DSTQKS
-1583 PASGQ
+1583 PASSQ

>member
-1 LVIIALIL
+1 M
-9 IIFIAIQT
+9 
-17 DYVQNK
+17 
-23 LVGIATSR
+23 ATSR

-58 MVRDRS
+58 MIRDRS
-64 KDTLIYAGALKV
+64 KDTLIYAGAVKV
-76 RITDWFILKDKAVL
+76 RITDWFILKEKAVL
-90 RYAGLEDA
+90 RYAGLMDA

-104 KDGIWNYQYIIDH
+104 KDSVWNYQYIVDH
-117 FASPSPKD
+117 FASPSPS
-125 PTKKSDLALDLKKID
+125 KKKKGGLELDLKKID
-140 LRNLRFVQNDQWVGE
+140 LKNLRLVKNDQWVGE
-155 RMTIQLANLIIDA
+155 KMTVQFASLIIDA
-168 DRVDLNK
+168 NRVDLNNG
-175 SIFII
+175 IFLI
-180 DNIKLHQ
+180 DDIKLHQ
-187 PLFAIQS
+187 PFFAIQA

-199 PESLRKK
+199 PDYLRKK
-206 NTASVDTGMYF
+206 TKASIDTGMYF
-217 NPGDIFIQTKKL
+217 NAGNILVQAKQL
-229 KITDGRL
+229 KITDGKL

-244 PSQNFDGSHIQLS
+244 PSNNFDGSHIQLS
-257 KLNGT
+257 KLNGS
-262 FNNVSF
+262 FNNLSF
-268 IKDTIKADIDLSVKD
+268 IKDTIRADIDLAVKD
-283 RSGFELQKLKTS
+283 RSGFELQRLKTK

-306 SLDLRTNKSRI
+306 SLDLRTSKSRI

-337 KVIMDARFKDA
+337 KVVMEARFRDA
-348 KINSDDIAYFA
+348 KINSDDIAFFA

-379 ADFVVNNLY
+379 ADFTTTNLY
-388 CRVGNSTNLSGT
+388 CRIGNNTNLSGT
-400 LSMKGLPD
+400 ISMKGLPD
-408 INTTKILLNKGVVST
+408 INTTKISLTKSVVTT
-423 NYNDLLSY
+423 NYNDLLSF
-431 IPALKDIKE
+431 IPVLKDIKD
-440 PNLAELGNIIYRGN
+440 PNLAELGNVIYRGN
-454 FNGTIQNFVTSG
+454 FNGTIRNFVTSG

-476 TDLSLKLPNKGEPT
+476 TDISLKLPVKGEPS

-503 KFLNADILGLV
+503 KFLNTEALGLV

-528 QLKTSL
+528 LLKTTV
-534 NGTIDSLQLNG
+534 NGTIDSLQFNG
-545 YTYSNI
+545 YTYTNI
-551 VTNGTFQ
+551 ITNGTFQ
-558 KKAFT
+558 KKSFA

-575 TNSVEIDF
+575 TNSVIIDL
-583 SKEIPSFNIVGDLVQ
+583 SKEVPSFNIVGDLVQ

-604 NFVKENIQITG
+604 NFVKQNIEITG

-628 FKGTAKFLNAAVKD
+628 FKGVAKFLNASIKD

-654 SSVQID
+654 SSIQND
-660 STRILS
+660 SIKILS
-666 VGSNELNA
+666 VGSNELQA

-685 PASIQAFLHHYYPVY
+685 PASIQSFLHHYYPVY
-700 IREPKVIPQ
+700 ISEPKVIPQ
-709 NQRFNIQFNT
+709 NQRFDIKINT
-719 RFIEPYLQIFAKKL
+719 NYIEPYLQIFTKGIT
-733 SGFNDASL
+733 GFNDASL
-741 NGSIDTR
+741 TGSIDTR
-748 NSDLKVSANVPYGK
+748 NSDLKISANIPYGRF
-762 IDKYA
+762 DKYG

-780 TISLNGNITTVTIN
+780 TISLNGNITTITIN

-803 ISVVARDDHSV
+803 ISVVAKNDHSLV
-814 ISVKTSADNTLNE
+814 SIKTSADNTLNE
-827 ASLNADVVTLEDG
+827 ASLNADVITLEDG

-864 LILRKNFIKATDVK
+864 LILRKKFIKATDVK
-878 FSQGFQEIEVETE
+878 FTQGFQEIEVETE

-901 VVRLKNVVLGD
+901 IVKLKNVVLGD
-912 LTSPFL
+912 LTSPFM

-943 AILKAE
+943 ALLKAE

-963 KAGYNSKTGLIPFD
+963 KSGYNSKTGLIPFE

-1038 SGDPS
+1038 SGDPK
-1043 SPTLIGKITLLNA
+1043 SPTLLGKVKLLNA

-1067 TIDSANISFEQD
+1067 TIDSANISFEED

-1091 YKNTGTVK
+1091 YKNTGSVK
-1099 GKLFERGFKD
+1099 GKLYERGFKD

-1123 IDTKP
+1123 IDTKL

-1149 PESNARMTLVAE
+1149 PESNAKMTLVAE

-1168 FIPNSVTR
+1168 YIPNSVTR

-1187 EYGTEMIT
+1187 EYGTEMLNT
-1195 NKNKSGFNLTVD
+1195 KNKSGFNLTVD

-1213 NKTQIDVILDDLTG
+1213 NKTEIDVILDDLTG
-1227 DVIKATGNGRLK
+1227 DVIKATGNGRLR
-1239 IRAGTTEPLTIR
+1239 IRAGTTEPLSIR
-1251 GRYNIERG
+1251 GRYNIEKG

-1292 DIKIDAQYTAER
+1292 DIRIDAQYTAER
-1304 IALYDLVSN
+1304 IAMYDLVSN
-1313 LNLSGAVKGYRGEVY
+1313 LQVDGSTKGYRGEVY
-1328 VIAELRDKLTEPKIR
+1328 VIAELRDKLTAPKIR
-1343 FRLDFPQGSPIKSDN
+1343 FRLDFPQGSPVKSDN
-1358 ELSQYL
+1358 VLAQYI
-1364 NRLQNDDN
+1364 NRLENDEN

-1393 NGGGNAANSS
+1393 NSGSSAANNS

-1453 SVAGGTLNNN
+1453 NVAGGTLNNN
-1463 SIDRSRVN
+1463 TIDRSRVN

-1500 VKNGNFQWL
+1500 IKNGNFQWL
-1509 PDLNIEFILSND
+1509 PDLNVEFILSKD

-1556 RKDFDKLFATKQD
+1556 RKDFDKLFATKPD
-1569 DVVFKPAT
+1569 DIVFKPAA
-1577 DSTQNN
+1577 DSTQKS

>member
-1 LVIIALIL
+1 M
-9 IIFIAIQT
+9 
-17 DYVQNK
+17 
-23 LVGIATSR
+23 ATSR

-64 KDTLIYAGALKV
+64 KDTLIYAGAVKV
-76 RITDWFILKDKAVL
+76 RITDWFILKEKSVL

-104 KDGIWNYQYIIDH
+104 KDSVWNYQYIVDH
-117 FASPSPKD
+117 FTSPSPS
-125 PTKKSDLALDLKKID
+125 KKKKGGLELDLKKID
-140 LRNLRFVQNDQWVGE
+140 LKNLRLVKNDQWVGE
-155 RMTIQLANLIIDA
+155 KMTVQFASLIIDA
-168 DRVDLNK
+168 NRVDLNN
-175 SIFII
+175 SIFLI
-180 DNIKLHQ
+180 DDIKLHQ
-187 PLFAIQS
+187 PFFAIQA

-199 PESLRKK
+199 PDSLRKK
-206 NTASVDTGMYF
+206 TKASIDTGMYF
-217 NPGDIFIQTKKL
+217 NAGDILVQAKQL
-229 KITDGRL
+229 KITDGKL

-244 PSQNFDGSHIQLS
+244 PSNNFDGSHIQLS
-257 KLNGT
+257 KLNGS
-262 FNNVSF
+262 FNHLSF
-268 IKDTIKADIDLSVKD
+268 VKDTIRADIDLSVKD
-283 RSGFELQKLKTS
+283 RSGFELQRLKTK

-306 SLDLRTNKSRI
+306 SLDLRTSKSRI

-337 KVIMDARFKDA
+337 KVVMEARFKDA

-379 ADFVVNNLY
+379 ADFTT
-388 CRVGNSTNLSGT
+388 TNLSCRIGNNTKLYGT

-408 INTTKILLNKGVVST
+408 INTTKIGLTKSVVTT
-423 NYNDLLSY
+423 NYNDLLSF
-431 IPALKDIKE
+431 IPVLKDIKD

-454 FNGTIQNFVTSG
+454 FNGTIRNFVTSG

-476 TDLSLKLPNKGEPT
+476 TDISLKLPVKGEPS
-490 YKGKIETTRFNIG
+490 YKGEIETTRFNIG
-503 KFLNADILGLV
+503 KFLNTDALGLV

-528 QLKTSL
+528 LLKTTV
-534 NGTIDSLQLNG
+534 NGTIDSLQFNG
-545 YTYSNI
+545 YTYANI
-551 VTNGTFQ
+551 ITNGTFQ
-558 KKAFT
+558 KKSFE

-575 TNSVEIDF
+575 TNSVIIDL
-583 SKEIPSFNIVGDLVQ
+583 SKEELSFNIVGDLVQ

-604 NFVKENIQITG
+604 NFVKQNIEITG

-628 FKGTAKFLNAAVKD
+628 FKGIAKFLNASIKD

-654 SSVQID
+654 SSIQND
-660 STRILS
+660 SIKILS
-666 VGSNELNA
+666 VGSNELQA

-685 PASIQAFLHHYYPVY
+685 PASIQSFLHHYYPVY
-700 IREPKVIPQ
+700 IAEPKVIPQ
-709 NQRFNIQFNT
+709 NQRFDIKINT
-719 RFIEPYLQIFAKKL
+719 NYIEPYLQIFTKGIT
-733 SGFNDASL
+733 GFNDASL
-741 NGSIDTR
+741 TGSIDTR
-748 NSDLKVSANVPYGK
+748 NNDLKISANVPYGRF
-762 IDKYA
+762 DKYG

-780 TISLNGNITTVTIN
+780 TISLNGNITTITIN

-803 ISVVARDDHSV
+803 ISVVAKNDHSIV
-814 ISVKTSADNTLNE
+814 SIKTSADNTLNE
-827 ASLNADVVTLEDG
+827 ASLNADVITLEDG

-864 LILRKNFIKATDVK
+864 LILRKKIIKATDVK
-878 FSQGFQEIEVETE
+878 FTQGFQEIEVETE

-901 VVRLKNVVLGD
+901 IVKLKNVVLGD
-912 LTSPFL
+912 LTSLFM

-935 FFGQFNAD
+935 FFGQFNAE
-943 AILKAE
+943 ALLKAE

-963 KAGYNSKTGLIPFD
+963 KSGYNSKTGLIPFD

-1024 FSDLKGQAKGKLSI
+1024 FSDLKGQAKGKLSV
-1038 SGDPS
+1038 SGDPK
-1043 SPTLIGKITLLNA
+1043 SPTLLGKVKLLNA

-1067 TIDSANISFEQD
+1067 TIDSANISFEED
-1079 GINFGQFTIKDQ
+1079 GIDFGQFTIKDQ
-1091 YKNTGTVK
+1091 YKNIGSVK
-1099 GKLFERGFKD
+1099 GKLYERGFKD

-1123 IDTKP
+1123 IDTKL

-1149 PESNARMTLVAE
+1149 PESNAKMTLVAE

-1168 FIPNSVTR
+1168 YIPNSVTR

-1187 EYGTEMIT
+1187 EYGTEMVNT
-1195 NKNKSGFNLTVD
+1195 KNKSGFNLTVD

-1213 NKTQIDVILDDLTG
+1213 NKTEIDVILDDLTG
-1227 DVIKATGNGRLK
+1227 DVIKATGNGRLR

-1251 GRYNIERG
+1251 GRYNIEKG

-1270 KPFELMPNAGNYIEW
+1270 KPFVLMPNAGNYIEW

-1292 DIKIDAQYTAER
+1292 DIRIDAQYTAER
-1304 IALYDLVSN
+1304 IAMYDLVSN
-1313 LNLSGAVKGYRGEVY
+1313 LQVDGTTKGYRGEVY
-1328 VIAELRDKLTEPKIR
+1328 VIAELRDKLTAPKIR
-1343 FRLDFPQGSPIKSDN
+1343 FRLDFPQGSPVKTDN
-1358 ELSQYL
+1358 VLAQYI
-1364 NRLQNDDN
+1364 NRLENDEN

-1393 NGGGNAANSS
+1393 NSGSSAANNS

-1453 SVAGGTLNNN
+1453 NVAGGTLNNN
-1463 SIDRSRVN
+1463 TIDRSRVN

-1500 VKNGNFQWL
+1500 IKNGNFQWL
-1509 PDLNIEFILSND
+1509 PDLNVEFILSKD

-1533 LDISNTGA
+1533 LDISNTSA

-1556 RKDFDKLFATKQD
+1556 RKDFDKLFATKPD
-1569 DVVFKPAT
+1569 DIVFKPAT
-1577 DSTQNN
+1577 DSTQKS